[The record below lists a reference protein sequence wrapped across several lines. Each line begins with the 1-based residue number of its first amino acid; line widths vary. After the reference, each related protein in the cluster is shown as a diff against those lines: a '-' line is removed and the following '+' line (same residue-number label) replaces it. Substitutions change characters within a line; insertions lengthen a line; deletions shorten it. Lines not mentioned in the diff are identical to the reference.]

1 MTEVIHITVDAD
13 GIATLLFD
21 RRDSDMNTM
30 DTKFMDEL
38 EAAVERLASDESIK
52 GAIFTSGKP
61 VFAAGADLKQI
72 EASLDPEQQTPV
84 AERLERNASLSRLLR
99 RMETCGKPVACA
111 LNGTA
116 LGGGTEIALAC
127 HYRVAADDKRVQLG
141 LPEVQVGLL
150 PGGGGTQ
157 RVPRLIGIQ
166 ASMPVVMEGQS
177 LSVDKAL
184 KMGLIHKVVPA
195 GELLAEAKRWLRE
208 EGDPV
213 QPWDKKGFKVPGGA
227 GALSPGVAQMLVVS
241 NAMLQA
247 KTFHN
252 LPAPKAILSCLYEG
266 PQLPMDK
273 ALAVEAKYFTALQL
287 DPVSRNMIRTLF
299 INKGKA
305 DKLMHRPAGIDKTR
319 FSKIGVVGAGLMG
332 AGIAYHCAKLG
343 IETVLIDRDQAAAD
357 KGKAYSD
364 KRLARDLER
373 GRTTREQADAILA
386 RIHPTTDYAALADVP
401 LVVEAVFEDR
411 AVKAAVM
418 RQLEAVLPADAV
430 IASNT
435 SALPISELAEAGS
448 RPHNFIGMHF
458 FSPVE
463 RMPLVEIICGS
474 KTAPA
479 TLARALDLAQAMKK
493 TPIVVNDG
501 PGFFTSRFI
510 GAYINES
517 LAMVAEGVN
526 PALIENAAKMA
537 GIPVGPLTVSDEI
550 GLDVAYHSSQQR
562 KQDEGAAFK
571 PTPTFLLVEKL
582 AGELGRHGRKNG
594 KGFFVYAED
603 GSKQLW
609 DGLAELYPP
618 LAEQPDVDEVKTRM
632 LYAQLVDAAKA
643 MAEGVLIDPADGDV
657 GSILSVGFP
666 AYLGGPFSMMD
677 TLGIAAVV
685 AECERLAGRYGEQYA
700 PPQLLRDMAAAGES
714 FYGRQRMTPPAA
726 RATA

>member
-1 MTEVIHITVDAD
+1 MTEVIHVSVDAD

-21 RRDSDMNTM
+21 RRDSNMNVMDM
-30 DTKFMDEL
+30 KFMDEI
-38 EAAVERLASDESIK
+38 EAAIERLADDDAIT

-72 EASLDPEQQTPV
+72 EASLNPDQDTPV
-84 AERLERNASLSRLLR
+84 AERLARNASLSRVLR

-111 LNGTA
+111 INGTA

-127 HYRVAADDKRVQLG
+127 HYRVAADARGIQLG

-166 ASMPVVMEGQS
+166 AAMPVLMEGQA
-177 LSVDKAL
+177 LSAEKAL
-184 KMGLIHKVVPA
+184 KMGLIHRIVPA
-195 GELLAEAKRWLRE
+195 AELLAEAKRWLIE

-213 QPWDKKGFKVPGGA
+213 QPWDKKGYKLPGGA
-227 GALSPGVAQMLVVS
+227 GPSSPAVAQMLVVS

-273 ALAVEAKYFTALQL
+273 ALEVEAKYFTLLQL

-305 DKLMHRPAGIDKTR
+305 DKLMHRPEGIARTTFR
-319 FSKIGVVGAGLMG
+319 RIGVVGAGLMG
-332 AGIAYHCAKLG
+332 AGIAFHCARLG
-343 IETVLIDRDQAAAD
+343 IETVLIDRDRQAAD
-357 KGKAYSD
+357 KGKAYAA
-364 KRLARDLER
+364 KRLERDIAK
-373 GRTTREQADAILA
+373 GRMSRDEAETILA
-386 RIHPTTDYAALADVP
+386 RIHPTTDYAGLAEVE

-411 AVKAAVM
+411 ALKADIT
-418 RQLEAVLPADAV
+418 RRLEAVLPAHAV

-435 SALPISELAEAGS
+435 SALPISELAEAGA
-448 RPHNFIGMHF
+448 RPQNFIGMHF

-463 RMPLVEIICGS
+463 RMPLVEIILGRRTS
-474 KTAPA
+474 PE

-517 LAMVAEGVN
+517 LAMVTEGVN

-550 GLDVAYHSSQQR
+550 GLDTAWHASQQR
-562 KQDEGAAFK
+562 KRDEGEAFV
-571 PTPTFLLVEKL
+571 PTPTFRLVEKL

-603 GSKQLW
+603 GSKKLW
-609 DGLAELYPP
+609 PGLAELFPP
-618 LAEQPDVDEVKTRM
+618 LAEQPTADEVRTRM
-632 LYAQLVDAAKA
+632 LYAQLVDAARA
-643 MAEGVLIDPADGDV
+643 MADGVLLDPADGDV
-657 GSILSVGFP
+657 GSILGVGFP

-677 TLGIAAVV
+677 TIGIAEVV
-685 AECERLAGRYGEQYA
+685 AECDRLAARHGAQFA
-700 PPQLLRDMAAAGES
+700 APQLLRDMAAEGLS
-714 FYGRQRMTPPAA
+714 FHGARRVTPPAA
-726 RATA
+726 AR

>member
-1 MTEVIHITVDAD
+1 MTEVIHISVDAD

-21 RRDSDMNTM
+21 RTDSNMNTM
-30 DTKFMDEL
+30 DMKFME
-38 EAAVERLASDESIK
+38 EIAAAIERLATDDSIK

-61 VFAAGADLKQI
+61 VFAAGADLKVM
-72 EASLDPEQQTPV
+72 EANLDKVDDTPV
-84 AERLERNASLSRLLR
+84 AERLKMNASLSKLLR

-111 LNGTA
+111 INGTA

-127 HYRVAADDKRVQLG
+127 HYRVVSDARGIQLG

-157 RVPRLIGIQ
+157 RVSRLVGIQ
-166 ASMPVVMEGQS
+166 AAMPVVMEGQA
-177 LSVDKAL
+177 LSAEKAL
-184 KMGLIHKVVPA
+184 KMGLVHKVVPA
-195 GELLAEAKRWLRE
+195 DQLLAEAKRWLVE

-213 QPWDKKGFKVPGGA
+213 QPWDKKGFRIPGGA
-227 GALSPGVAQMLVVS
+227 GPSSPAVAQMLVVS

-273 ALAVEAKYFTALQL
+273 ALDVEAKYFTLLQL

-305 DKLMHRPAGIDKTR
+305 DKLMHRPEGVPKTTFR
-319 FSKIGVVGAGLMG
+319 KIGVVGAGLMG

-357 KGKAYSD
+357 KGKAYSA
-364 KRLARDLER
+364 KRLEKDIAK
-373 GRTTREQADAILA
+373 GRMTQDKADAILA
-386 RIHPTTDYAALADVP
+386 RIHPTTDYAGLADVE

-411 AVKAAVM
+411 GIKAEIT
-418 RQLEAVLPADAV
+418 RKLDAVLPAHAV

-435 SALPISELAEAGS
+435 SALPISELAEAGAH
-448 RPHNFIGMHF
+448 PENFIGMHF

-463 RMPLVEIICGS
+463 RMPLVEIIRGR
-474 KTAPA
+474 KTSPE
-479 TLARALDLAQAMKK
+479 TLARALDLVQAMKK

-517 LAMVAEGVN
+517 LAMVTEGVN

-550 GLDVAYHSSQQR
+550 GLDTAYHASQQR
-562 KQDEGAAFK
+562 KKDEGAAFK
-571 PTPTFLLVEKL
+571 PTPTFRLVEKL
-582 AGELGRHGRKNG
+582 VGELGRHGRKNG
-594 KGFFVYAED
+594 KGFFEYAAD
-603 GSKQLW
+603 GSKKLW
-609 DGLAELYPP
+609 PGLAELFPP
-618 LAEQPDVDEVKTRM
+618 LAEQPSVDEVKARM

-657 GSILSVGFP
+657 GSILGVGFP

-677 TLGIAAVV
+677 TIGIDKVV
-685 AECERLAGRYGEQYA
+685 AECDRLATRYGAQYA
-700 PPQLLRDMAAAGES
+700 APQLLRDMAAEGRT
-714 FYGRQRMTPPAA
+714 FYGARRVTPPAA
-726 RATA
+726 VR

>member
-1 MTEVIHITVDAD
+1 MTEVIHISVDAD
-13 GIATLLFD
+13 GIATLRFD
-21 RRDSDMNTM
+21 RTDSNMNTM
-30 DTKFMDEL
+30 DMKFMDEI
-38 EAAVERLASDESIK
+38 AAAIERLATDDTIK

-61 VFAAGADLKQI
+61 VFAAGADLKVM
-72 EASLDPEQQTPV
+72 EANLDKVDDTPV
-84 AERLERNASLSRLLR
+84 AERLKMNASLSKLLR

-111 LNGTA
+111 INGTA

-127 HYRVAADDKRVQLG
+127 HYRVVSDARGIQLG

-157 RVPRLIGIQ
+157 RVSRLVGIQ
-166 ASMPVVMEGQS
+166 AAMPVVMEGQA
-177 LSVDKAL
+177 LSAEKAL
-184 KMGLIHKVVPA
+184 KMGLVHKVVPA
-195 GELLAEAKRWLRE
+195 DQLLAEAKRWLVE

-213 QPWDKKGFKVPGGA
+213 QPWDKKGFKIPGGA
-227 GALSPGVAQMLVVS
+227 GPSSPAVAQMLVVS

-273 ALAVEAKYFTALQL
+273 ALDVEAKYFTLLQL

-305 DKLMHRPAGIDKTR
+305 DKLMHRPEGVPKTTFR
-319 FSKIGVVGAGLMG
+319 KIGVVGAGLMG

-357 KGKAYSD
+357 KGKAYSA
-364 KRLARDLER
+364 KRLEKDIAK
-373 GRTTREQADAILA
+373 GRMTQDKADAILA
-386 RIHPTTDYAALADVP
+386 RIHPTTDYAGLADVE

-411 AVKAAVM
+411 GIKAEIT
-418 RQLEAVLPADAV
+418 RKLDAVLPAHAV

-435 SALPISELAEAGS
+435 SALPISELAEAGAH
-448 RPHNFIGMHF
+448 PENFIGMHF

-463 RMPLVEIICGS
+463 RMPLVEIIRGR
-474 KTAPA
+474 KTSPE
-479 TLARALDLAQAMKK
+479 TLARALDLVQAMKK

-517 LAMVAEGVN
+517 LAMVTEGVN

-550 GLDVAYHSSQQR
+550 GLDTAYHASQQR
-562 KQDEGAAFK
+562 KKDEGDAFK
-571 PTPTFLLVEKL
+571 PTPTFRLVEKL
-582 AGELGRHGRKNG
+582 VGELGRHGRKNG
-594 KGFFVYAED
+594 KGFFEYAAD
-603 GSKQLW
+603 GSKKLW
-609 DGLAELYPP
+609 PGLAELFPP
-618 LAEQPDVDEVKTRM
+618 LAEQPTVDEVKARM

-657 GSILSVGFP
+657 GSILGVGFP

-677 TLGIAAVV
+677 TIGIDKVV
-685 AECERLAGRYGEQYA
+685 AECDRLAARYGAQYA
-700 PPQLLRDMAAAGES
+700 APQLLRDMAAEGRT
-714 FYGRQRMTPPAA
+714 FYGARRVTPPAA
-726 RATA
+726 VR

>member
-1 MTEVIHITVDAD
+1 MTEVIHISVDAD

-21 RRDSDMNTM
+21 RTDSNMNTM
-30 DTKFMDEL
+30 DMKFMDEI
-38 EAAVERLASDESIK
+38 AAAIERLATDDAIK

-61 VFAAGADLKQI
+61 VFAAGADLKEM
-72 EASLDPEQQTPV
+72 EANLDKAADIAV
-84 AERLERNASLSRLLR
+84 AERLKMTASLSKRLR

-111 LNGTA
+111 INGTA

-127 HYRVAADDKRVQLG
+127 HYRVVSDARGIQLG

-157 RVPRLIGIQ
+157 RVSRLIGIQ
-166 ASMPVVMEGQS
+166 AAMPVVMEGQA
-177 LSVDKAL
+177 LSAEKAL
-184 KMGLIHKVVPA
+184 KMGLVHKVVPA
-195 GELLAEAKRWLRE
+195 GELLAEAKRWLVE
-208 EGDPV
+208 QGDPV

-227 GALSPGVAQMLVVS
+227 GPSAPAVAQMLVVS

-247 KTFHN
+247 RTFHN

-273 ALAVEAKYFTALQL
+273 ALEVEAKYFTLLQL

-305 DKLMHRPAGIDKTR
+305 DKLMHRPEGVPKTTFR
-319 FSKIGVVGAGLMG
+319 KIGVVGAGLMG

-357 KGKAYSD
+357 KGKAYSS
-364 KRLARDLER
+364 KRLEKDIAK
-373 GRTTREQADAILA
+373 GRMTQDKADAILA
-386 RIHPTTDYAALADVP
+386 RIHPTTEYAGLADVE

-411 AVKAAVM
+411 GLKAEIT
-418 RQLEAVLPADAV
+418 RKLDAVLPPHAV

-435 SALPISELAEAGS
+435 SGLPISELAEAGAH
-448 RPHNFIGMHF
+448 PENFIGMHF

-463 RMPLVEIICGS
+463 RMPLVEVIRGR
-474 KTAPA
+474 KTSPA
-479 TLARALDLAQAMKK
+479 TLARALDLVQAMKK

-517 LAMVAEGVN
+517 LAMVTEGVN

-550 GLDVAYHSSQQR
+550 GLDTAYHASQQR
-562 KQDEGAAFK
+562 KKDEGEAFK
-571 PTPTFLLVEKL
+571 PTPTFKLVEKL
-582 AGELGRHGRKNG
+582 VGELGRHGRKNG
-594 KGFFVYAED
+594 KGFFEYAAD
-603 GSKQLW
+603 GSKKLW
-609 DGLAELYPP
+609 SGLAELFPP
-618 LAEQPDVDEVKTRM
+618 LAEQPSVEEVKARM

-643 MAEGVLIDPADGDV
+643 MAEGVVIDPADGDV
-657 GSILSVGFP
+657 GSILGVGFP

-677 TLGIAAVV
+677 TIGLDKVV
-685 AECERLAGRYGEQYA
+685 AECDRLAARYGEQYA
-700 PPQLLRDMAAAGES
+700 APQLLRDMAARGQR
-714 FYGRQRMTPPAA
+714 FYGANRVTPPAA
-726 RATA
+726 LR

>member
-1 MTEVIHITVDAD
+1 MTEVIHISVDAD
-13 GIATLLFD
+13 GIATLRFD
-21 RRDSDMNTM
+21 RTDSNMNTM
-30 DTKFMDEL
+30 DMKFMDEI
-38 EAAVERLASDESIK
+38 AAAIERLATDDSIK

-61 VFAAGADLKQI
+61 VFAAGADLKVM
-72 EASLDPEQQTPV
+72 EANLDKVDDTPV
-84 AERLERNASLSRLLR
+84 AERLRMNASLSKLLR

-111 LNGTA
+111 INGTA

-127 HYRVAADDKRVQLG
+127 HYRVVSDAKGIQLG

-157 RVPRLIGIQ
+157 RVSRLVGIQ
-166 ASMPVVMEGQS
+166 AAMPVVMEGQA
-177 LSVDKAL
+177 LSAEKAL
-184 KMGLIHKVVPA
+184 KMGLVHKVVPA
-195 GELLAEAKRWLRE
+195 DQLLAEAKRWLVE

-213 QPWDKKGFKVPGGA
+213 QPWDKKGFRIPGGA
-227 GALSPGVAQMLVVS
+227 GPSSPAVAQMLVVS

-247 KTFHN
+247 RTFHN

-273 ALAVEAKYFTALQL
+273 ALDVEAKYFTLLQL

-299 INKGKA
+299 LNKGKA
-305 DKLMHRPAGIDKTR
+305 DKLMHRPEGVPKTTFR
-319 FSKIGVVGAGLMG
+319 KIGVVGAGLMG

-357 KGKAYSD
+357 KGKAYSA
-364 KRLARDLER
+364 KRLEKDIAK
-373 GRTTREQADAILA
+373 GRMTQDKADAILA
-386 RIHPTTDYAALADVP
+386 RIHPTTDYAGLADVE

-411 AVKAAVM
+411 GIKAEIT
-418 RQLEAVLPADAV
+418 RKLDAVLPAHAV

-435 SALPISELAEAGS
+435 SALPISELAEAGAH
-448 RPHNFIGMHF
+448 PENFIGMHF

-463 RMPLVEIICGS
+463 RMPLVEIIRGR
-474 KTAPA
+474 KTSPE
-479 TLARALDLAQAMKK
+479 TLARALDLVQAMKK

-517 LAMVAEGVN
+517 LAMVTEGVN

-550 GLDVAYHSSQQR
+550 GLDTAYHASQQR
-562 KQDEGAAFK
+562 KKDEGDAFK
-571 PTPTFLLVEKL
+571 PTPTFRLVEKL
-582 AGELGRHGRKNG
+582 VGELGRHGRKNG
-594 KGFFVYAED
+594 KGFFEYAAD
-603 GSKQLW
+603 GSKKLW
-609 DGLAELYPP
+609 PGLAELFPP
-618 LAEQPDVDEVKTRM
+618 LAEQPTVDEVKARM

-657 GSILSVGFP
+657 GSILGVGFP

-677 TLGIAAVV
+677 TIGIDKVV
-685 AECERLAGRYGEQYA
+685 AECDRLAARYGAQYA
-700 PPQLLRDMAAAGES
+700 APQLLRDMAAEGRT
-714 FYGRQRMTPPAA
+714 FYGARRVTPPAA
-726 RATA
+726 VR

>member
-21 RRDSDMNTM
+21 RTDSAMNTM
-30 DTKFMDEL
+30 DMKFMAEI
-38 EAAVERLASDESIK
+38 EAAIERLATDDAIK
-52 GAIFTSGKP
+52 GAIFTSGKA
-61 VFAAGADLKQI
+61 VFAAGADLKEM
-72 EASLDPEQQTPV
+72 EASLDRADDVPL
-84 AERLERNASLSRLLR
+84 ARRLEMNASLSKLLR

-111 LNGTA
+111 INGTA

-127 HYRVAADDKRVQLG
+127 HYRVVSDARGIQLG

-166 ASMPVVMEGQS
+166 AAMPVVMEGQA
-177 LSVDKAL
+177 LSAEKAL
-184 KMGLIHKVVPA
+184 KMGLIHKIVPA
-195 GELLAEAKRWLRE
+195 AELLAEAKRWLVE
-208 EGDPV
+208 QGDPV
-213 QPWDKKGFKVPGGA
+213 QPWDKKGYKMPGGA
-227 GALSPGVAQMLVVS
+227 GPSSPAVAQMLVVS

-273 ALAVEAKYFTALQL
+273 ALAVEAKYFTLLQL

-305 DKLMHRPAGIDKTR
+305 DKLMHRPEGVPKTTFR
-319 FSKIGVVGAGLMG
+319 KIGVVGAGLMG
-332 AGIAYHCAKLG
+332 AGIAYHCARLG

-357 KGKAYSD
+357 KGKAYSV
-364 KRLARDLER
+364 KRLEKDIAK
-373 GRTTREQADAILA
+373 GRMTQEKADTILA
-386 RIHPTTDYAALADVP
+386 RIHPTTEYAGLADVE

-411 AVKAAVM
+411 GIKAEIT
-418 RQLEAVLPADAV
+418 RKLDAVLPAHAV

-435 SALPISELAEAGS
+435 SALPISELAEAGAH
-448 RPHNFIGMHF
+448 PENFIGMHF

-463 RMPLVEIICGS
+463 RMPLVEIIRGR
-474 KTAPA
+474 KTSPA
-479 TLARALDLAQAMKK
+479 TLARALDLVQAMKK

-517 LAMVAEGVN
+517 LAMVTEGVN

-550 GLDVAYHSSQQR
+550 GLDTAYHASQQR
-562 KQDEGAAFK
+562 KKDEGEAFK
-571 PTPTFLLVEKL
+571 PTPTFKLVEKL
-582 AGELGRHGRKNG
+582 VGELGRHGRKNG
-594 KGFFVYAED
+594 KGFFEYAAD
-603 GSKQLW
+603 GSKKLW
-609 DGLAELYPP
+609 SGLAELFPP
-618 LAEQPDVDEVKTRM
+618 LAKQPSVEEVKARM
-632 LYAQLVDAAKA
+632 LYVQLVDAAKA
-643 MAEGVLIDPADGDV
+643 MAEGVVIDPADGDV
-657 GSILSVGFP
+657 GSILGVGFP

-677 TLGIAAVV
+677 TIGLDKVV
-685 AECERLAGRYGEQYA
+685 AECDRLAARYGSQYA
-700 PPQLLRDMAAAGES
+700 APQLLRGMAAEGKT
-714 FYGRQRMTPPAA
+714 FYGANRVTPPAA
-726 RATA
+726 VR

>member
-1 MTEVIHITVDAD
+1 MSEVIHLAVDAD

-21 RRDSDMNTM
+21 RSDNNMNVM
-30 DTKFMDEL
+30 DMKFMDEM
-38 EAAVERLASDESIK
+38 ETAVERLATDPAIK
-52 GAIFTSGKP
+52 GALFTSGKP
-61 VFAAGADLKQI
+61 VFAAGADLKQM
-72 EASLDPEQQTPV
+72 EATLDQADELPL
-84 AERLERNASLSRLLR
+84 AERLARNASLSKLLR

-111 LNGTA
+111 INGTA

-127 HYRVAADDKRVQLG
+127 HYRVVSDAKGIQLG

-166 ASMPVVMEGQS
+166 AAMAVVLEGQA
-177 LSVDKAL
+177 LSAEKAL
-184 KMGLIHKVVPA
+184 KMGLIHKIVPA
-195 GELLAEAKRWLRE
+195 DQLLSEARRWLLE
-208 EGDPV
+208 DGDAV

-227 GALSPGVAQMLVVS
+227 GPSSPAVAQLLVVS

-273 ALAVEAKYFTALQL
+273 ALAVESKYFTQLQL

-305 DKLMHRPAGIDKTR
+305 DKLMHRPEGAPKTAFR
-319 FSKIGVVGAGLMG
+319 KIGVIGAGLMG
-332 AGIAYHCAKLG
+332 AGIAYHCARLG

-357 KGKAYSD
+357 KGKAYAS
-364 KRLARDLER
+364 KRLERDISK
-373 GRTTREQADAILA
+373 GRSTQDKADAILA
-386 RIHPTTDYAALADVP
+386 RIHPGTDYAALADVEV
-401 LVVEAVFEDR
+401 VVEAVFEDR
-411 AVKAAVM
+411 ALKAEIT
-418 RQLEAVLPADAV
+418 RKLDAVLAPHAV

-435 SALPISELAEAGS
+435 SALPISELAEAGAH
-448 RPHNFIGMHF
+448 PENFIGMHF

-463 RMPLVEIICGS
+463 RMPLVEIVRGR
-474 KTAPA
+474 KTSPA

-517 LAMVAEGVN
+517 LAMVTEGIN

-537 GIPVGPLTVSDEI
+537 GMPVGPLTVSDEI
-550 GLDVAYHSSQQR
+550 GLDTAYHASQQR
-562 KQDEGAAFK
+562 KKDEGEAFK

-594 KGFFVYAED
+594 KGFFDYAAD
-603 GSKQLW
+603 GSKKLW
-609 DGLAELYPP
+609 PGLAELFPP
-618 LAEQPDVDEVKTRM
+618 LDPQPSVDEIKARM

-657 GSILSVGFP
+657 GSILGVGFP

-677 TLGIAAVV
+677 TIGIGAVL
-685 AECERLAGRYGEQYA
+685 AECERLATCYGEHYA
-700 PPQLLRDMAAAGES
+700 APQLLRDMAAQGQT
-714 FYGRQRMTPPAA
+714 FYGANRVTPPAA
-726 RATA
+726 AR

>member
-1 MTEVIHITVDAD
+1 MTEVIHISVDAD
-13 GIATLLFD
+13 GIATLRFD
-21 RRDSDMNTM
+21 RTDSNMNTM
-30 DTKFMDEL
+30 DMKFMDEI
-38 EAAVERLASDESIK
+38 AAAIERLATDDSIK

-61 VFAAGADLKQI
+61 VFAAGADLKVM
-72 EASLDPEQQTPV
+72 EANLDKVDDTPV
-84 AERLERNASLSRLLR
+84 AERLKMNASLSKLLR

-111 LNGTA
+111 INGTA

-127 HYRVAADDKRVQLG
+127 HYRVVSDARGIQLG

-157 RVPRLIGIQ
+157 RVSRLVGIQ
-166 ASMPVVMEGQS
+166 AAMPVVMEGQA
-177 LSVDKAL
+177 LSAEKAL
-184 KMGLIHKVVPA
+184 KMGLVHKVVPA
-195 GELLAEAKRWLRE
+195 DQLLAEAKRWLVE

-213 QPWDKKGFKVPGGA
+213 QPWDKKGFKIPGGA
-227 GALSPGVAQMLVVS
+227 GPSSPAVAQMLVVS

-247 KTFHN
+247 RTFHN

-273 ALAVEAKYFTALQL
+273 ALDVEAKYFTLLQL

-305 DKLMHRPAGIDKTR
+305 DKLMHRPEGVPKTTFR
-319 FSKIGVVGAGLMG
+319 KIGVVGAGLMG

-357 KGKAYSD
+357 KGKAYSA
-364 KRLARDLER
+364 KRLEKDIAK
-373 GRTTREQADAILA
+373 GRMTQDKADAILA
-386 RIHPTTDYAALADVP
+386 RIHPTTDYAGLADVE

-411 AVKAAVM
+411 GIKAEIT
-418 RQLEAVLPADAV
+418 RKLDAVLPAHAV

-435 SALPISELAEAGS
+435 SALPISELAEAGAH
-448 RPHNFIGMHF
+448 PENFIGMHF

-463 RMPLVEIICGS
+463 RMPLVEIIRGR
-474 KTAPA
+474 KTSPE
-479 TLARALDLAQAMKK
+479 TLARALDLVQAMKK

-517 LAMVAEGVN
+517 LAMVTEGVN

-550 GLDVAYHSSQQR
+550 GLDTAYHASQQR
-562 KQDEGAAFK
+562 KKDEGDAFK
-571 PTPTFLLVEKL
+571 PTPTFRLVEKL
-582 AGELGRHGRKNG
+582 VGELGRHGRKNG
-594 KGFFVYAED
+594 KGFFEYAAD
-603 GSKQLW
+603 GSKKLW
-609 DGLAELYPP
+609 PGLAELFPP
-618 LAEQPDVDEVKTRM
+618 LAEQPSVDEVKARM

-657 GSILSVGFP
+657 GSILGVGFP

-677 TLGIAAVV
+677 TIGIDKVV
-685 AECERLAGRYGEQYA
+685 AECDRLAARYGAQYA
-700 PPQLLRDMAAAGES
+700 APQLLRDMAAEGRT
-714 FYGRQRMTPPAA
+714 FYGARRVTPPAA
-726 RATA
+726 VR

>member
-1 MTEVIHITVDAD
+1 MTEVIHISVDAD

-21 RRDSDMNTM
+21 RTDSNMNTM
-30 DTKFMDEL
+30 DMKFMDEI
-38 EAAVERLASDESIK
+38 AAAIERLATDDSIK

-61 VFAAGADLKQI
+61 VFAAGADLKVM
-72 EASLDPEQQTPV
+72 EASLDKVDDTPV
-84 AERLERNASLSRLLR
+84 AERLRMNASLSKLLR

-111 LNGTA
+111 INGTA

-127 HYRVAADDKRVQLG
+127 HYRVVSDARGIQLG

-157 RVPRLIGIQ
+157 RVSRLVGIQ
-166 ASMPVVMEGQS
+166 AAMPVVMEGQA
-177 LSVDKAL
+177 LSAEKAL
-184 KMGLIHKVVPA
+184 KMGLVHKVVPA
-195 GELLAEAKRWLRE
+195 DQLLAEAKRWLVE

-213 QPWDKKGFKVPGGA
+213 QPWDKKGFRIPGGA
-227 GALSPGVAQMLVVS
+227 GPSSPAVAQMLVVS

-247 KTFHN
+247 RTFHN

-273 ALAVEAKYFTALQL
+273 ALDVEAKYFTLLQL

-305 DKLMHRPAGIDKTR
+305 DKLMHRPEGVPKTTFR
-319 FSKIGVVGAGLMG
+319 KIGVVGAGLMG

-357 KGKAYSD
+357 KGKAYSA
-364 KRLARDLER
+364 KRLEKDIAK
-373 GRTTREQADAILA
+373 GRMTQDKADAILA
-386 RIHPTTDYAALADVP
+386 RIHPTTDYAGLADVE

-411 AVKAAVM
+411 GIKAEIT
-418 RQLEAVLPADAV
+418 RKLDAVLPAHAV
-430 IASNT
+430 ISSNT
-435 SALPISELAEAGS
+435 SALPISELAEAGAH
-448 RPHNFIGMHF
+448 PENFIGMHF

-463 RMPLVEIICGS
+463 RMPLVEIIRGR
-474 KTAPA
+474 KTSPE
-479 TLARALDLAQAMKK
+479 TLARALDLVQAMKK

-517 LAMVAEGVN
+517 LAMVTEGVN

-550 GLDVAYHSSQQR
+550 GLDTAWHASQQR
-562 KQDEGAAFK
+562 KKDEGDAFK
-571 PTPTFLLVEKL
+571 PTPTFRLVEKL
-582 AGELGRHGRKNG
+582 VGELGHHGRKNG
-594 KGFFVYAED
+594 KGFFEYAAD
-603 GSKQLW
+603 GSKKLW
-609 DGLAELYPP
+609 PGLAELFPP
-618 LAEQPDVDEVKTRM
+618 LAEQPTVDEVKARM

-643 MAEGVLIDPADGDV
+643 MAEGVLIDPADGDI
-657 GSILSVGFP
+657 GSILGVGFP

-677 TLGIAAVV
+677 TIGIDKVV
-685 AECERLAGRYGEQYA
+685 AECDRLAARYGAQYA
-700 PPQLLRDMAAAGES
+700 APQLLRDMAAEGRT
-714 FYGRQRMTPPAA
+714 FYGARRITPPAA
-726 RATA
+726 VR

>member
-1 MTEVIHITVDAD
+1 MTEVIHISVDAD

-21 RRDSDMNTM
+21 RTDSNMNTM
-30 DTKFMDEL
+30 DMKFMDEI
-38 EAAVERLASDESIK
+38 AAAIERLATDDSIK

-61 VFAAGADLKQI
+61 VFAAGADLKVM
-72 EASLDPEQQTPV
+72 EANLDKVDDTPV
-84 AERLERNASLSRLLR
+84 AERLKMNASLSKLLR

-111 LNGTA
+111 INGTA

-127 HYRVAADDKRVQLG
+127 HYRVVSDARGIQLG

-157 RVPRLIGIQ
+157 RVSRLVGIQ
-166 ASMPVVMEGQS
+166 AAMPVVMEGQA
-177 LSVDKAL
+177 LSAEKAL
-184 KMGLIHKVVPA
+184 KLGLVHKIVPA
-195 GELLAEAKRWLRE
+195 DQLLAEARRWLVE

-213 QPWDKKGFKVPGGA
+213 QPWDKKGYKIPGGA
-227 GALSPGVAQMLVVS
+227 GPSSPAVAQMLVVS

-273 ALAVEAKYFTALQL
+273 ALDVEAKYFTLLQL

-305 DKLMHRPAGIDKTR
+305 DKPMHRPEGVPKTTFR
-319 FSKIGVVGAGLMG
+319 KIGVVGAGLMG

-357 KGKAYSD
+357 KGKAYSA
-364 KRLARDLER
+364 KRLEKDIAK
-373 GRTTREQADAILA
+373 GRMTQDKADAILA
-386 RIHPTTDYAALADVP
+386 RIHPTTDYAGLADVE

-411 AVKAAVM
+411 GIKAEIT
-418 RQLEAVLPADAV
+418 RKLDAVLPAHAV

-435 SALPISELAEAGS
+435 SALPISELAEAGAH
-448 RPHNFIGMHF
+448 PENFIGMHF

-463 RMPLVEIICGS
+463 RMPLVEIIRGR
-474 KTAPA
+474 KTSPE
-479 TLARALDLAQAMKK
+479 TLARALDLVQAMKK

-517 LAMVAEGVN
+517 LAMVTEGVN

-550 GLDVAYHSSQQR
+550 GLDTAYHASQQR
-562 KQDEGAAFK
+562 KKDEGDAFK
-571 PTPTFLLVEKL
+571 PTPTFRLVEKL
-582 AGELGRHGRKNG
+582 VGELGRHGRKNG
-594 KGFFVYAED
+594 KGFFAYAAD
-603 GSKQLW
+603 GSKKLW
-609 DGLAELYPP
+609 PGLAELFPP
-618 LAEQPDVDEVKTRM
+618 LAEQPSVDEVKARM

-657 GSILSVGFP
+657 GSILGVGFP

-677 TLGIAAVV
+677 TIGIDKVV
-685 AECERLAGRYGEQYA
+685 AECDRLAARYGAQYA
-700 PPQLLRDMAAAGES
+700 APQLLRDMAAEGRT
-714 FYGRQRMTPPAA
+714 FYGARRVTPPAA
-726 RATA
+726 VR

>member
-1 MTEVIHITVDAD
+1 MTEVIHISVDAD
-13 GIATLLFD
+13 GIATLRFD
-21 RRDSDMNTM
+21 RTDSNMNTM
-30 DTKFMDEL
+30 DMKFMDEI
-38 EAAVERLASDESIK
+38 AAAIERLATDDSIK

-61 VFAAGADLKQI
+61 VFAAGADLKVM
-72 EASLDPEQQTPV
+72 EANLDKVDDTPV
-84 AERLERNASLSRLLR
+84 AERLKMNASLSKLLR

-111 LNGTA
+111 INGTA

-127 HYRVAADDKRVQLG
+127 HYRVVSDARGIQLG

-157 RVPRLIGIQ
+157 RVSRLVGIQ
-166 ASMPVVMEGQS
+166 AAMPVVMEGQA
-177 LSVDKAL
+177 LSAEKAL
-184 KMGLIHKVVPA
+184 KMGLVHKVVPA
-195 GELLAEAKRWLRE
+195 DQLLAEAKRWLVE

-213 QPWDKKGFKVPGGA
+213 QPWDKKGFKIPGGA
-227 GALSPGVAQMLVVS
+227 GPSSPAVAQMLVVS

-273 ALAVEAKYFTALQL
+273 ALDVEAKYFTLLQL

-305 DKLMHRPAGIDKTR
+305 DKLMHRPEGVPKTTFR
-319 FSKIGVVGAGLMG
+319 KIGVVGAGLMG

-357 KGKAYSD
+357 KGKAYSA
-364 KRLARDLER
+364 KRLEKDIAK
-373 GRTTREQADAILA
+373 GRMTQDKADAILA
-386 RIHPTTDYAALADVP
+386 RIHPTTDYAGLADVE

-411 AVKAAVM
+411 GIKAEIT
-418 RQLEAVLPADAV
+418 RKLDAVLPAHAV

-435 SALPISELAEAGS
+435 SALPISELAEAGAH
-448 RPHNFIGMHF
+448 PENFIGMHF

-463 RMPLVEIICGS
+463 RMPLVEIIRGR
-474 KTAPA
+474 KTSPE
-479 TLARALDLAQAMKK
+479 TLARALDLVQAMKK

-517 LAMVAEGVN
+517 LAMVTEGVN

-550 GLDVAYHSSQQR
+550 GLDTAYHASQQR
-562 KQDEGAAFK
+562 KKDEGDAFK
-571 PTPTFLLVEKL
+571 PTPTFRLVEKL
-582 AGELGRHGRKNG
+582 VGELGRHGRKNG
-594 KGFFVYAED
+594 KGFFAYAAD
-603 GSKQLW
+603 GSKKLW
-609 DGLAELYPP
+609 PGLAELFPP
-618 LAEQPDVDEVKTRM
+618 LAEQPSVDEVKARM

-657 GSILSVGFP
+657 GSILGVGFP

-677 TLGIAAVV
+677 TIGIDKVV
-685 AECERLAGRYGEQYA
+685 AECDRLAARYGAQYA
-700 PPQLLRDMAAAGES
+700 APQLLRDMAAEGRT
-714 FYGRQRMTPPAA
+714 FYGARRVTPPAA
-726 RATA
+726 VR

>member
-21 RRDSDMNTM
+21 RTDSAMNTM
-30 DTKFMDEL
+30 DMKFMAEI
-38 EAAVERLASDESIK
+38 EAAIERLATDDAIK
-52 GAIFTSGKP
+52 GAIFTSGKA
-61 VFAAGADLKQI
+61 VFAAGADLKEM
-72 EASLDPEQQTPV
+72 EASLDRADAVPL
-84 AERLERNASLSRLLR
+84 ARRLEMNASLSKLLR

-111 LNGTA
+111 INGTA

-127 HYRVAADDKRVQLG
+127 HYRVVSDARGIQLG

-166 ASMPVVMEGQS
+166 AAMPVVMEGQA
-177 LSVDKAL
+177 LSAEKAL
-184 KMGLIHKVVPA
+184 KMGLIHKIVPA
-195 GELLAEAKRWLRE
+195 AELLAEAKRWLLE
-208 EGDPV
+208 QGDPV
-213 QPWDKKGFKVPGGA
+213 QPWDKKGYKMPGGA
-227 GALSPGVAQMLVVS
+227 GPSSPAVAQMLVVS

-273 ALAVEAKYFTALQL
+273 ALAVEAKYFTLLQL

-305 DKLMHRPAGIDKTR
+305 DKLMHRPEGVPKTTFR
-319 FSKIGVVGAGLMG
+319 KIGVVGAGLMG
-332 AGIAYHCAKLG
+332 AGIAYHCARLG

-357 KGKAYSD
+357 KGKAYSI
-364 KRLARDLER
+364 KRLEKDIAK
-373 GRTTREQADAILA
+373 GRMTQDKADAILA
-386 RIHPTTDYAALADVP
+386 RIHPTTEYAGLADVE

-411 AVKAAVM
+411 GIKAEIT
-418 RQLEAVLPADAV
+418 RKLDAVLPAHAV

-435 SALPISELAEAGS
+435 SALPISELAEAGAH
-448 RPHNFIGMHF
+448 PENFIGMHF

-463 RMPLVEIICGS
+463 RMPLVEIIRGR
-474 KTAPA
+474 KTSPA
-479 TLARALDLAQAMKK
+479 TLARALDLVQAMKK

-517 LAMVAEGVN
+517 LAMVTEGVN

-550 GLDVAYHSSQQR
+550 GLDTAYHASQQR
-562 KQDEGAAFK
+562 KKDEGGAFK
-571 PTPTFLLVEKL
+571 PTPTFKLVEKL
-582 AGELGRHGRKNG
+582 VGELGRHGRKNG
-594 KGFFVYAED
+594 KGFFEYAAD
-603 GSKQLW
+603 GSKTLW
-609 DGLAELYPP
+609 SGLAELFPP
-618 LAEQPDVDEVKTRM
+618 LAEQPSVEEVKARM

-643 MAEGVLIDPADGDV
+643 MAEGVVIDPADGDV
-657 GSILSVGFP
+657 GSILGVGFP

-677 TLGIAAVV
+677 TIGLDKVV
-685 AECERLAGRYGEQYA
+685 AECDRLAARYGEQYA
-700 PPQLLRDMAAAGES
+700 APQLLRGMAAEGKT
-714 FYGRQRMTPPAA
+714 FYGANRVTPPAA
-726 RATA
+726 VR

>member
-1 MTEVIHITVDAD
+1 MTEVIHISVDAE

-21 RRDSDMNTM
+21 RTDSAMNTM
-30 DTKFMDEL
+30 DMKFMDEM
-38 EAAVERLASDESIK
+38 EAAVERLATDPAIK

-61 VFAAGADLKQI
+61 VFAAGADLKQM
-72 EASLDPEQQTPV
+72 EAMLDQADELPL
-84 AERLERNASLSRLLR
+84 AERLSRNASLSKLLR

-111 LNGTA
+111 INGTA

-127 HYRVAADDKRVQLG
+127 HYRVVADSRGIQLG

-166 ASMPVVMEGQS
+166 ASMPVVMEGQA
-177 LSVDKAL
+177 LSAEKAL
-184 KMGLIHKVVPA
+184 KMGLIHKIVPA
-195 GELLAEAKRWLRE
+195 DQLLSEARRWLVE
-208 EGDPV
+208 DGDAV

-227 GALSPGVAQMLVVS
+227 GPSAPAVAQMLVVS

-273 ALAVEAKYFTALQL
+273 ALAVESKYFTQLQL

-305 DKLMHRPAGIDKTR
+305 DKLMHRPEGVPKTSFR
-319 FSKIGVVGAGLMG
+319 KIGVVGAGLMG
-332 AGIAYHCAKLG
+332 AGIAFHCAKLG

-357 KGKAYSD
+357 KGKAYSS
-364 KRLARDLER
+364 KRLERDISK
-373 GRTTREQADAILA
+373 GRSTQDKADAILA
-386 RIHPTTDYAALADVP
+386 RIHPTTDYAALADVE

-411 AVKAAVM
+411 ALKADIT
-418 RQLEAVLPADAV
+418 RRLDAVLPPHAV

-435 SALPISELAEAGS
+435 SGLPISELAEAGAH
-448 RPHNFIGMHF
+448 PENFIGMHF

-463 RMPLVEIICGS
+463 RMPLVEVVRGR
-474 KTAPA
+474 KTSPA
-479 TLARALDLAQAMKK
+479 ALARALDLVQAMKK

-517 LAMVAEGVN
+517 LAMVTEGVN

-550 GLDVAYHSSQQR
+550 GLDTAYHASQQR
-562 KQDEGAAFK
+562 KKDEGAAFS
-571 PTPTFLLVEKL
+571 PSPTFLLVEKL

-594 KGFFVYAED
+594 KGFFDYAAD
-603 GSKQLW
+603 GSKKLW
-609 DGLAELYPP
+609 PGLAAFFPP
-618 LAEQPDVDEVKTRM
+618 LTEQPTVDEVKARM

-643 MAEGVLIDPADGDV
+643 MADGVLIDPADGDV
-657 GSILSVGFP
+657 GSILGVGFP

-677 TLGIAAVV
+677 TIGIADVV
-685 AECERLAGRYGEQYA
+685 AECERLAARYGEQYA
-700 PPQLLRDMAAAGES
+700 APQLLRDMAAKAQT
-714 FYGRQRMTPPAA
+714 FYGANRVTPPAA
-726 RATA
+726 AR

>member
-1 MTEVIHITVDAD
+1 MTEVIHISVDAD

-21 RRDSDMNTM
+21 RTDSNMNTM
-30 DTKFMDEL
+30 DMKFMDEI
-38 EAAVERLASDESIK
+38 AAAIERLATDDSIK

-61 VFAAGADLKQI
+61 VFAAGADLKVM
-72 EASLDPEQQTPV
+72 EASLDKVDDTPV
-84 AERLERNASLSRLLR
+84 AERLRMNASLSKLLR

-111 LNGTA
+111 INGTA

-127 HYRVAADDKRVQLG
+127 HYRVVSDARGIQLG

-157 RVPRLIGIQ
+157 RVSRLVGIQ
-166 ASMPVVMEGQS
+166 AAMPVVMEGQA
-177 LSVDKAL
+177 LSAEKAL
-184 KMGLIHKVVPA
+184 KMGLVHKVVPA
-195 GELLAEAKRWLRE
+195 DQLLAEAKRWLVE

-213 QPWDKKGFKVPGGA
+213 QPWDKKGFRIPGGA
-227 GALSPGVAQMLVVS
+227 GPSSPAVAQMLVVS

-247 KTFHN
+247 RTFHN

-273 ALAVEAKYFTALQL
+273 ALDVEAKYFTLLQL

-305 DKLMHRPAGIDKTR
+305 DKLMHRPEGVPKTTFR
-319 FSKIGVVGAGLMG
+319 KIGVVGAGLMG

-357 KGKAYSD
+357 KGKAYSA
-364 KRLARDLER
+364 KRLEKDIAK
-373 GRTTREQADAILA
+373 GRMTQDKADAILA
-386 RIHPTTDYAALADVP
+386 RIHPTTDYAGLADVE

-411 AVKAAVM
+411 GIKAEIT
-418 RQLEAVLPADAV
+418 RKLDAVLPAHAV
-430 IASNT
+430 ISSNT
-435 SALPISELAEAGS
+435 SALPISELAEAGAH
-448 RPHNFIGMHF
+448 PENFIGMHF

-463 RMPLVEIICGS
+463 RMPLVEIIRGR
-474 KTAPA
+474 KTSPE
-479 TLARALDLAQAMKK
+479 TLARALDLVQAMKK

-517 LAMVAEGVN
+517 LAMVTEGVN

-550 GLDVAYHSSQQR
+550 GLDTAWHASQQR
-562 KQDEGAAFK
+562 KKDEGDAFK
-571 PTPTFLLVEKL
+571 PTPTFRLVEKL
-582 AGELGRHGRKNG
+582 VGELGRHGRKNG
-594 KGFFVYAED
+594 KGFFEYAAD
-603 GSKQLW
+603 GSKKLW
-609 DGLAELYPP
+609 PGLAELFPP
-618 LAEQPDVDEVKTRM
+618 LAEQPSVDEVKARM

-643 MAEGVLIDPADGDV
+643 MAEGVLIDPADGDI
-657 GSILSVGFP
+657 GSILGVGFP

-677 TLGIAAVV
+677 TIGIDKVV
-685 AECERLAGRYGEQYA
+685 AECDRLAARYGAQYA
-700 PPQLLRDMAAAGES
+700 APQLLRDMAAEGRT
-714 FYGRQRMTPPAA
+714 FYGARRVTPPAA
-726 RATA
+726 VR

>member
-1 MTEVIHITVDAD
+1 MTEVIHISVDAD

-21 RRDSDMNTM
+21 RTDSNMNTM
-30 DTKFMDEL
+30 DMKFMAEI
-38 EAAVERLASDESIK
+38 EAAIERLATDDAIK

-61 VFAAGADLKQI
+61 VFAAGADLKEM
-72 EASLDPEQQTPV
+72 EANLDKAEEIPV
-84 AERLERNASLSRLLR
+84 AERLKMNASLSKLLR

-111 LNGTA
+111 INGTA

-127 HYRVAADDKRVQLG
+127 HYRVVSDARGIQLG

-157 RVPRLIGIQ
+157 RVSRLIGIQ
-166 ASMPVVMEGQS
+166 AAMPVVMEGQA
-177 LSVDKAL
+177 LSAEKAL
-184 KMGLIHKVVPA
+184 KMGLIHKIVPA
-195 GELLAEAKRWLRE
+195 AELLAEAKRWLVE
-208 EGDPV
+208 QGDPV

-227 GALSPGVAQMLVVS
+227 GPSAPAVAQMLVVS

-247 KTFHN
+247 RTFHN

-273 ALAVEAKYFTALQL
+273 ALEVEAKYFTLLQL

-305 DKLMHRPAGIDKTR
+305 DKLMHRPEGVPKTTFR
-319 FSKIGVVGAGLMG
+319 KIGVVGAGLMG

-357 KGKAYSD
+357 KGKAYSS
-364 KRLARDLER
+364 KRLEKDIAK
-373 GRTTREQADAILA
+373 GRMTQDKADAILA
-386 RIHPTTDYAALADVP
+386 RIHPTTEYAGLADVE

-411 AVKAAVM
+411 GLKAEIT
-418 RQLEAVLPADAV
+418 RKLDAVLPPHAV

-435 SALPISELAEAGS
+435 SGLPISELAEAGAH
-448 RPHNFIGMHF
+448 PENFIGMHF

-463 RMPLVEIICGS
+463 RMPLVEVIRGR
-474 KTAPA
+474 KTSPA
-479 TLARALDLAQAMKK
+479 TLARALDLVQAMKK

-517 LAMVAEGVN
+517 LAMVTEGVN

-550 GLDVAYHSSQQR
+550 GLDTAYHASQQR
-562 KQDEGAAFK
+562 KKDEGEAFK
-571 PTPTFLLVEKL
+571 PTPTFKLVEKL
-582 AGELGRHGRKNG
+582 VGELGRHGRKNG
-594 KGFFVYAED
+594 KGFFEYAAD
-603 GSKQLW
+603 GTKKLW
-609 DGLAELYPP
+609 PSLAERFPP
-618 LAEQPDVDEVKTRM
+618 LAEQPGVDEVKARM

-643 MAEGVLIDPADGDV
+643 MAEGVVIDPADGDV
-657 GSILSVGFP
+657 GSILGVGFP

-677 TLGIAAVV
+677 TIGLDKVV
-685 AECERLAGRYGEQYA
+685 AECDRLAARYGEQYA
-700 PPQLLRDMAAAGES
+700 APQLLRDMAARGQR
-714 FYGRQRMTPPAA
+714 FYGANRVTPPAA
-726 RATA
+726 LR

>member
-1 MTEVIHITVDAD
+1 MTEVIHISVDAD
-13 GIATLLFD
+13 GIATLRFD
-21 RRDSDMNTM
+21 RTDSNMNTM
-30 DTKFMDEL
+30 DMKFMDEI
-38 EAAVERLASDESIK
+38 AAAIERLATDDSIK

-61 VFAAGADLKQI
+61 VFAAGADLKVM
-72 EASLDPEQQTPV
+72 EANLDKVDDTPV
-84 AERLERNASLSRLLR
+84 AERLKMNASLSKLLR

-111 LNGTA
+111 INGTA

-127 HYRVAADDKRVQLG
+127 HYRVVSDARGIQLG

-157 RVPRLIGIQ
+157 RVSRLVGIQ
-166 ASMPVVMEGQS
+166 AAMPVVMEGQA
-177 LSVDKAL
+177 LSAEKAL
-184 KMGLIHKVVPA
+184 KMGLVHKVVPA
-195 GELLAEAKRWLRE
+195 DQLLAEAKRWLVE

-213 QPWDKKGFKVPGGA
+213 QPWDKKGFKIPGGA
-227 GALSPGVAQMLVVS
+227 GPSSPAVAQMLVVS

-273 ALAVEAKYFTALQL
+273 ALDVEAKYFTLLQL

-305 DKLMHRPAGIDKTR
+305 DKLMHRPEGVPKTTFR
-319 FSKIGVVGAGLMG
+319 KIGVVGAGLMG

-357 KGKAYSD
+357 KGKAYSA
-364 KRLARDLER
+364 KRLEKDIAK
-373 GRTTREQADAILA
+373 GRMTQDKADAILA
-386 RIHPTTDYAALADVP
+386 RIHPTTDYAGLADVE

-411 AVKAAVM
+411 GIKAEIT
-418 RQLEAVLPADAV
+418 RKLDAVLPAHAV

-435 SALPISELAEAGS
+435 SALPISELAEAGAH
-448 RPHNFIGMHF
+448 PENFIGMHF

-463 RMPLVEIICGS
+463 RMPLVEIIRGR
-474 KTAPA
+474 KTSPE
-479 TLARALDLAQAMKK
+479 TLARALDLVQAMKK

-517 LAMVAEGVN
+517 LAMVTEGVN

-550 GLDVAYHSSQQR
+550 GLDTAYHASQQR
-562 KQDEGAAFK
+562 KKDEGDAFK
-571 PTPTFLLVEKL
+571 PTPTFRLVEKL
-582 AGELGRHGRKNG
+582 VGELGRHGRKNG
-594 KGFFVYAED
+594 KGFFAYAAD
-603 GSKQLW
+603 GSKKLW
-609 DGLAELYPP
+609 PGLAELFPP
-618 LAEQPDVDEVKTRM
+618 LAEQPTVDEVKARM

-657 GSILSVGFP
+657 GSILGVGFP

-677 TLGIAAVV
+677 TIGIDKVV
-685 AECERLAGRYGEQYA
+685 AECDRLAARYGAQYA
-700 PPQLLRDMAAAGES
+700 APQLLRDMAAEGRT
-714 FYGRQRMTPPAA
+714 FYGARRVTPPAA
-726 RATA
+726 VR

>member
-21 RRDSDMNTM
+21 RSDSNMNTM
-30 DTKFMDEL
+30 DRKFMDEI
-38 EAAVERLASDESIK
+38 AAAIERLATDDAIK

-61 VFAAGADLKQI
+61 VFAAGADLKEM
-72 EASLDPEQQTPV
+72 EASLDKADDLPV
-84 AERLERNASLSRLLR
+84 AERLEMNASLSKLLR

-111 LNGTA
+111 INGTA

-127 HYRVAADDKRVQLG
+127 HYRVVSDAKGIQLG

-157 RVPRLIGIQ
+157 RVSRLIGIQ
-166 ASMPVVMEGQS
+166 AAMPVVLEGQA
-177 LSVDKAL
+177 LSAEKAL
-184 KMGLIHKVVPA
+184 KMGLVHKIVPA
-195 GELLAEAKRWLRE
+195 GELLAEAKRWLIE

-227 GALSPGVAQMLVVS
+227 GPSSPAVAQMLVVS

-273 ALAVEAKYFTALQL
+273 ALDVEAKYFTLLQL

-305 DKLMHRPAGIDKTR
+305 DKLMHRPADVPKTTFR
-319 FSKIGVVGAGLMG
+319 KIGVVGAGLMG

-357 KGKAYSD
+357 KGKAYSAT
-364 KRLARDLER
+364 RLEKDIAR
-373 GRTTREQADAILA
+373 GRMTKDKADAILA
-386 RIHPTTDYAALADVP
+386 RIHPTTDYAGLADVE

-411 AVKAAVM
+411 AIKAEIT
-418 RQLEAVLPADAV
+418 RKLDAVLPAHAV

-435 SALPISELAEAGS
+435 SALPISELAEAGA
-448 RPHNFIGMHF
+448 RPENFIGMHF

-463 RMPLVEIICGS
+463 RMPLVEIIRGR
-474 KTAPA
+474 KTSPE

-517 LAMVAEGVN
+517 LAMVTEGVN

-550 GLDVAYHSSQQR
+550 GLDTAYHASQQR
-562 KQDEGAAFK
+562 KKDEGDAFK
-571 PTPTFLLVEKL
+571 PTPTFGLVEKL
-582 AGELGRHGRKNG
+582 VGELGRHGRKNG
-594 KGFFVYAED
+594 KGFFAYAED
-603 GSKQLW
+603 GSKKLW
-609 DGLAELYPP
+609 PGLAELFPP
-618 LAEQPDVDEVKTRM
+618 LAEQPTVDEVKARM

-657 GSILSVGFP
+657 GAILGVGFP

-677 TLGIAAVV
+677 TIGIDKVV
-685 AECERLAGRYGEQYA
+685 AECDRLAARYGAQYA
-700 PPQLLRDMAAAGES
+700 APQLLRDMAAEGRT
-714 FYGRQRMTPPAA
+714 FYGADRVTPPAA
-726 RATA
+726 VV

>member
-1 MTEVIHITVDAD
+1 MTEVIHISIDAD

-21 RRDSDMNTM
+21 RTDSAMNTM
-30 DTKFMDEL
+30 DTKFMGEI
-38 EAAVERLASDESIK
+38 EAAIERLATNDAIK

-61 VFAAGADLKQI
+61 VFAAGADLKEM
-72 EASLDPEQQTPV
+72 EASLDRAEDLPV
-84 AERLERNASLSRLLR
+84 AERLKLNASLSRLLR

-111 LNGTA
+111 INGTA

-127 HYRVAADDKRVQLG
+127 HYRVVSDAKGIQLG

-157 RVPRLIGIQ
+157 RVSRLVGIQ
-166 ASMPVVMEGQS
+166 AAMPVVMEGQA
-177 LSVDKAL
+177 LSAEKAL
-184 KMGLIHKVVPA
+184 KLGLVHKIVPA
-195 GELLAEAKRWLRE
+195 DQLLAEARRWLVE

-213 QPWDKKGFKVPGGA
+213 QPWDKKGYKIPGGA
-227 GALSPGVAQMLVVS
+227 GPSSPAVAQMLVVS

-273 ALAVEAKYFTALQL
+273 ALEIEAKYFTLLQL

-305 DKLMHRPAGIDKTR
+305 DKLMHRPEGVPKTTFR
-319 FSKIGVVGAGLMG
+319 KIGVVGAGLMG
-332 AGIAYHCAKLG
+332 AGIAHHCAKLG

-357 KGKAYSD
+357 KGKASSV
-364 KRLARDLER
+364 KRLEKDIAK
-373 GRTTREQADAILA
+373 GRMTQDKADAILA
-386 RIHPTTDYAALADVP
+386 RIHPTADYAALAEVE

-411 AVKAAVM
+411 GIKAEVT
-418 RQLEAVLPADAV
+418 RKLDAVLPPHAV

-435 SALPISELAEAGS
+435 SALPISELAEAGAH
-448 RPHNFIGMHF
+448 PENFIGMHF

-463 RMPLVEIICGS
+463 RMPLVEIIRGR
-474 KTAPA
+474 KTSPE
-479 TLARALDLAQAMKK
+479 TLARALDLVQAMKK

-510 GAYINES
+510 GAYVNES
-517 LAMVAEGVN
+517 LTMVTEGVN
-526 PALIENAAKMA
+526 PALIENAATMA

-550 GLDVAYHSSQQR
+550 GLDTAYHASQQR
-562 KQDEGAAFK
+562 KKDEGDAFQ
-571 PTPTFLLVEKL
+571 PTPTFRLVEKL
-582 AGELGRHGRKNG
+582 VGELGRHGRKNG
-594 KGFFVYAED
+594 KGFFDYAAD
-603 GSKQLW
+603 GSKKLW
-609 DGLAELYPP
+609 PGLAELFPP
-618 LAEQPDVDEVKTRM
+618 LAEQPTVDEVKARM

-643 MAEGVLIDPADGDV
+643 MAAGVLIDPADGDV
-657 GSILSVGFP
+657 GSILGVGFP

-677 TLGIAAVV
+677 TIGIDKVV
-685 AECERLAGRYGEQYA
+685 AECDRLAARYGAQYA
-700 PPQLLRDMAAAGES
+700 APQLLRDMAAEGRT
-714 FYGRQRMTPPAA
+714 FYGAHRITPPAA
-726 RATA
+726 VR

>member
-1 MTEVIHITVDAD
+1 MTEVIHISVDAD

-21 RRDSDMNTM
+21 RTDSNMNTM
-30 DTKFMDEL
+30 DMKFMDEI
-38 EAAVERLASDESIK
+38 AAAIERLATDDSIK

-61 VFAAGADLKQI
+61 VFAAGADLKVM
-72 EASLDPEQQTPV
+72 EANLDKVDDTPV
-84 AERLERNASLSRLLR
+84 AERLKMNASLSKLLR

-111 LNGTA
+111 INGTA

-127 HYRVAADDKRVQLG
+127 HYRVVSDARGIQLG

-157 RVPRLIGIQ
+157 RVSRLVGIQ
-166 ASMPVVMEGQS
+166 AAMPVVMEGQA
-177 LSVDKAL
+177 LSAEKAL
-184 KMGLIHKVVPA
+184 KMGLVHKVVPA
-195 GELLAEAKRWLRE
+195 DQLLAEAKRWLVE

-213 QPWDKKGFKVPGGA
+213 QPWDKKGFKIPGGA
-227 GALSPGVAQMLVVS
+227 GPSSPAVAQMLVVS

-273 ALAVEAKYFTALQL
+273 ALDVEAKYFTLLQL

-305 DKLMHRPAGIDKTR
+305 DKLMHRPEGVPKTTFR
-319 FSKIGVVGAGLMG
+319 KIGVVGAGLMG

-357 KGKAYSD
+357 KGKAYSA
-364 KRLARDLER
+364 KRLEKDIAK
-373 GRTTREQADAILA
+373 GRMTQDKADAILA
-386 RIHPTTDYAALADVP
+386 RIHPTTDYAGLADVE

-411 AVKAAVM
+411 GIKAEIT
-418 RQLEAVLPADAV
+418 RKLDAVLPAHAV

-435 SALPISELAEAGS
+435 SALPISELAEAGAH
-448 RPHNFIGMHF
+448 PENFIGMHF

-463 RMPLVEIICGS
+463 RMPLVEIIRGR
-474 KTAPA
+474 KTSPE

-517 LAMVAEGVN
+517 LAMVTEGVN

-550 GLDVAYHSSQQR
+550 GLDTAYHASQQR
-562 KQDEGAAFK
+562 KKDEGDAFK
-571 PTPTFLLVEKL
+571 PTPTFRLVEKL
-582 AGELGRHGRKNG
+582 VGELGRHGRKNG
-594 KGFFVYAED
+594 KGFFAYAAD
-603 GSKQLW
+603 GSKKLW
-609 DGLAELYPP
+609 PGLAELFPP
-618 LAEQPDVDEVKTRM
+618 LAEQPSVDEVKARM

-657 GSILSVGFP
+657 GSILGVGFP

-677 TLGIAAVV
+677 TIGIDKVV
-685 AECERLAGRYGEQYA
+685 AECDRLAARYGAQYA
-700 PPQLLRDMAAAGES
+700 APQLLRDMAAEGRT
-714 FYGRQRMTPPAA
+714 FYGARRVTPPAA
-726 RATA
+726 VR

>member
-1 MTEVIHITVDAD
+1 MTEVIHISVDAD

-21 RRDSDMNTM
+21 RTDSNMNTM
-30 DTKFMDEL
+30 DMKFMDEI
-38 EAAVERLASDESIK
+38 AAAIERLATDDSIK

-61 VFAAGADLKQI
+61 VFAAGADLKVM
-72 EASLDPEQQTPV
+72 EANLDKVDDTPV
-84 AERLERNASLSRLLR
+84 AERLKMNASLSKLLR

-111 LNGTA
+111 INGTA

-127 HYRVAADDKRVQLG
+127 HYRVVSDARGIQLG

-157 RVPRLIGIQ
+157 RVSRLVGIQ
-166 ASMPVVMEGQS
+166 AAMPVVMEGQA
-177 LSVDKAL
+177 LSAEKAL
-184 KMGLIHKVVPA
+184 KMGLVHKVVPA
-195 GELLAEAKRWLRE
+195 DQLLAEAKRWLVE

-213 QPWDKKGFKVPGGA
+213 QPWDKKGFKIPGGA
-227 GALSPGVAQMLVVS
+227 GPSSPAVAQMLVVS

-247 KTFHN
+247 MTFHN

-273 ALAVEAKYFTALQL
+273 ALDVEAKYFTLLQL

-305 DKLMHRPAGIDKTR
+305 DKLMHRPEGVPKTTFR
-319 FSKIGVVGAGLMG
+319 KIGVVGAGLMG

-357 KGKAYSD
+357 KGKAYSA
-364 KRLARDLER
+364 KRLEKDIAK
-373 GRTTREQADAILA
+373 GRMTQDKADAILA
-386 RIHPTTDYAALADVP
+386 RIHPTTDYAGLADVE

-411 AVKAAVM
+411 GIKAEIT
-418 RQLEAVLPADAV
+418 RKLDAVLPAHAV

-435 SALPISELAEAGS
+435 SALPIGELAEAGAH
-448 RPHNFIGMHF
+448 PENFIGMHF

-463 RMPLVEIICGS
+463 RMPLVEIIRGR
-474 KTAPA
+474 KTSPE
-479 TLARALDLAQAMKK
+479 TLARALDLVQAMKK

-517 LAMVAEGVN
+517 LAMVTEGVN

-550 GLDVAYHSSQQR
+550 GLDTAYHASQQR
-562 KQDEGAAFK
+562 KKDEGDAFK
-571 PTPTFLLVEKL
+571 PTPTFRLVEKL
-582 AGELGRHGRKNG
+582 VGELGRHGRKNG
-594 KGFFVYAED
+594 KGFFEYAAD
-603 GSKQLW
+603 GSKKLW
-609 DGLAELYPP
+609 PGLAELFPP
-618 LAEQPDVDEVKTRM
+618 LAEQPTVDEVKARM

-657 GSILSVGFP
+657 GSILGVGFP

-677 TLGIAAVV
+677 TIGIDKVV
-685 AECERLAGRYGEQYA
+685 AECDRLAARYGAQYA
-700 PPQLLRDMAAAGES
+700 APQLLRDMAAEGRT
-714 FYGRQRMTPPAA
+714 FYGARRVTPPAA
-726 RATA
+726 VR

>member
-1 MTEVIHITVDAD
+1 MTEVIHISVDAD
-13 GIATLLFD
+13 GIATLRFD
-21 RRDSDMNTM
+21 RTDSNMNTM
-30 DTKFMDEL
+30 DMKFMDEI
-38 EAAVERLASDESIK
+38 AAAIERLATDDSIK

-61 VFAAGADLKQI
+61 VFAAGADLKVM
-72 EASLDPEQQTPV
+72 EANLDKVDDTPV
-84 AERLERNASLSRLLR
+84 AERLKMNASLSKLLR

-111 LNGTA
+111 INGTA

-127 HYRVAADDKRVQLG
+127 HYRVVSDARGIQLG

-157 RVPRLIGIQ
+157 RVSRLVGIQ
-166 ASMPVVMEGQS
+166 AAMPVVMEGQA
-177 LSVDKAL
+177 LSAEKAL
-184 KMGLIHKVVPA
+184 KMGLVHKVVPA
-195 GELLAEAKRWLRE
+195 DQLLAEAKRWLVE

-213 QPWDKKGFKVPGGA
+213 QPWDKKGFKIPGGA
-227 GALSPGVAQMLVVS
+227 GPSSPAVAQMLVVS

-247 KTFHN
+247 RTFHN

-273 ALAVEAKYFTALQL
+273 ALDVEAKYFTLLQL

-305 DKLMHRPAGIDKTR
+305 DKLMHRPEGVPKTTFR
-319 FSKIGVVGAGLMG
+319 KIGVVGAGLMG

-357 KGKAYSD
+357 KGKAYSA
-364 KRLARDLER
+364 KRLEKDIAK
-373 GRTTREQADAILA
+373 GRMTQDKADAILA
-386 RIHPTTDYAALADVP
+386 RIHPTTDYAGLADVE

-411 AVKAAVM
+411 GIKAEIT
-418 RQLEAVLPADAV
+418 RKLDAVLPAHAV

-435 SALPISELAEAGS
+435 SALPISELAEAGAH
-448 RPHNFIGMHF
+448 PENFIGMHF

-463 RMPLVEIICGS
+463 RMPLVEIIRGR
-474 KTAPA
+474 KTSPE

-517 LAMVAEGVN
+517 LAMVTEGVN

-550 GLDVAYHSSQQR
+550 GLDTAYHASQQR
-562 KQDEGAAFK
+562 KKDEGDAFK
-571 PTPTFLLVEKL
+571 PTPTFRLVEKL
-582 AGELGRHGRKNG
+582 VGELGRHGRKNG
-594 KGFFVYAED
+594 KGFFAYAAD
-603 GSKQLW
+603 GSKKLW
-609 DGLAELYPP
+609 PGLAELFPP
-618 LAEQPDVDEVKTRM
+618 LAEQPSVDEVKARM

-657 GSILSVGFP
+657 GSILGVGFP

-677 TLGIAAVV
+677 TIGIDKVV
-685 AECERLAGRYGEQYA
+685 AECDRLAARYGAQYA
-700 PPQLLRDMAAAGES
+700 APQLLRDMAAEGRT
-714 FYGRQRMTPPAA
+714 FYGARRVTPPAA
-726 RATA
+726 VR

>member
-1 MTEVIHITVDAD
+1 MSEVIHVSVDAD

-21 RRDSDMNTM
+21 RTDSNMNVMDM
-30 DTKFMDEL
+30 KFMDEM
-38 EAAVERLASDESIK
+38 EVAVERLATDAAIK

-61 VFAAGADLKQI
+61 VFAAGADLKQM
-72 EASLDPEQQTPV
+72 EASLDQADELPL
-84 AERLERNASLSRLLR
+84 AERLARNASLSKLLR

-111 LNGTA
+111 INGTA

-127 HYRVAADDKRVQLG
+127 HYRVVSDSKGIQLG

-166 ASMPVVMEGQS
+166 ASMPVVMEGQA
-177 LSVDKAL
+177 LSAEKAL
-184 KMGLIHKVVPA
+184 KMGLIHKIVPA
-195 GELLAEAKRWLRE
+195 DQLLSEARRWLVE
-208 EGDPV
+208 DGDAV

-227 GALSPGVAQMLVVS
+227 SPSAPAVAQMLVVS

-273 ALAVEAKYFTALQL
+273 ALAVESKYFTQLQI

-305 DKLMHRPAGIDKTR
+305 DKLMHRPEGIPKTSFR
-319 FSKIGVVGAGLMG
+319 KIGVVGAGLMG
-332 AGIAYHCAKLG
+332 AGIAFHCAKLG

-357 KGKAYSD
+357 KGKAYSS
-364 KRLARDLER
+364 KRLERDISR
-373 GRTTREQADAILA
+373 GRSTQDKADAILA
-386 RIHPTTDYAALADVP
+386 RIHPTTDYAALADVE

-411 AVKAAVM
+411 ALKADIT
-418 RQLEAVLPADAV
+418 RKLDAVLAPHAV

-435 SALPISELAEAGS
+435 SALPISELAEAGAH
-448 RPHNFIGMHF
+448 PENFIGMHF

-463 RMPLVEIICGS
+463 RMPLVEVVRGR
-474 KTAPA
+474 KTSPA
-479 TLARALDLAQAMKK
+479 ALARALDLVQAMKK

-517 LAMVAEGVN
+517 LAMVTEGVN

-550 GLDVAYHSSQQR
+550 GLDTAYHASQQR
-562 KQDEGAAFK
+562 KKDEGAAFK
-571 PTPTFLLVEKL
+571 PSPTFLLVEKL

-594 KGFFVYAED
+594 KGFFDYAAD
-603 GSKQLW
+603 GSKKLW
-609 DGLAELYPP
+609 PGLAEFFPQLT
-618 LAEQPDVDEVKTRM
+618 EQPTVDEVKARM

-643 MAEGVLIDPADGDV
+643 MADGVLIDPADGDV
-657 GSILSVGFP
+657 GSILGVGFP

-677 TLGIAAVV
+677 TIGIAGVV
-685 AECERLAGRYGEQYA
+685 TECERLAARYGEQYA
-700 PPQLLRDMAAAGES
+700 APQLLRDMAAKAQT
-714 FYGRQRMTPPAA
+714 FYGASRVTPPAA
-726 RATA
+726 TH

>member
-1 MTEVIHITVDAD
+1 MTEVIHISVDAD
-13 GIATLLFD
+13 GIATLRFD
-21 RRDSDMNTM
+21 RTDSNMNTM
-30 DTKFMDEL
+30 DMKFMDEI
-38 EAAVERLASDESIK
+38 AAAIERLATDDSIK

-61 VFAAGADLKQI
+61 VFAAGADLKVM
-72 EASLDPEQQTPV
+72 EANLDKVDDTPV
-84 AERLERNASLSRLLR
+84 AERLKMNASLSKLLR

-111 LNGTA
+111 INGTA

-127 HYRVAADDKRVQLG
+127 HYRVVSDARGIQLG

-157 RVPRLIGIQ
+157 RVSRLVGIQ
-166 ASMPVVMEGQS
+166 AAMPVVMEGQA
-177 LSVDKAL
+177 LSAEKAL
-184 KMGLIHKVVPA
+184 KMGLVHKVVPA
-195 GELLAEAKRWLRE
+195 DQLLAEAKRWLVE

-213 QPWDKKGFKVPGGA
+213 QPWDKKGFRIPGGA
-227 GALSPGVAQMLVVS
+227 GPSSPAVAQMLVVS

-273 ALAVEAKYFTALQL
+273 ALDVEAKYFTLLQL

-305 DKLMHRPAGIDKTR
+305 DKLMHRPEGVPKTTFR
-319 FSKIGVVGAGLMG
+319 KIGVVGAGLMG

-357 KGKAYSD
+357 KGKAYSA
-364 KRLARDLER
+364 KRLEKDIAK
-373 GRTTREQADAILA
+373 GRMTQDKADAILA
-386 RIHPTTDYAALADVP
+386 RIHPTTDYAGLADVE

-411 AVKAAVM
+411 GIKAEIT
-418 RQLEAVLPADAV
+418 RKLDAVLPAHAV

-435 SALPISELAEAGS
+435 SALPISELAEAGAH
-448 RPHNFIGMHF
+448 PENFIGMHF

-463 RMPLVEIICGS
+463 RMPLVEIIRGR
-474 KTAPA
+474 KTSPE
-479 TLARALDLAQAMKK
+479 TLAHALDLVQAMKK

-517 LAMVAEGVN
+517 LAMVTEGVN

-550 GLDVAYHSSQQR
+550 GLDTAYHASQQR
-562 KQDEGAAFK
+562 KKDEGDAFK
-571 PTPTFLLVEKL
+571 PTPTFRLVEKL
-582 AGELGRHGRKNG
+582 VGELGRHGRKNG
-594 KGFFVYAED
+594 KGFFEYAAD
-603 GSKQLW
+603 GSKKLW
-609 DGLAELYPP
+609 PGLAELFPP
-618 LAEQPDVDEVKTRM
+618 LAEQPTVDEVKARM

-657 GSILSVGFP
+657 GSILGVGFP

-677 TLGIAAVV
+677 TIGIDKVV
-685 AECERLAGRYGEQYA
+685 AECDRLAARYGAQYA
-700 PPQLLRDMAAAGES
+700 APQLLRDMAAEGRT
-714 FYGRQRMTPPAA
+714 FYGARRVTPPAA
-726 RATA
+726 VR

>member
-1 MTEVIHITVDAD
+1 MTEVIHISVDAD

-21 RRDSDMNTM
+21 RTDSNMNTM
-30 DTKFMDEL
+30 DMKFMDEI
-38 EAAVERLASDESIK
+38 AAAIERLATDDSIK

-61 VFAAGADLKQI
+61 VFAAGADLKVM
-72 EASLDPEQQTPV
+72 EANLDKVDDTPV
-84 AERLERNASLSRLLR
+84 AERLRMNASLSKLLR

-111 LNGTA
+111 INGTA

-127 HYRVAADDKRVQLG
+127 HYRVVSDARGIQLG

-157 RVPRLIGIQ
+157 RVSRLVGIQ
-166 ASMPVVMEGQS
+166 AAMPVVMEGQA
-177 LSVDKAL
+177 LSAEKAL
-184 KMGLIHKVVPA
+184 KMGLVHKVVPA
-195 GELLAEAKRWLRE
+195 DQLLAEAKRWLVE

-213 QPWDKKGFKVPGGA
+213 QPWDKKGFRIPGGA
-227 GALSPGVAQMLVVS
+227 GPSSPAVAQMLVVS

-247 KTFHN
+247 RTFHN

-273 ALAVEAKYFTALQL
+273 ALDVEAKYFTLLQL

-305 DKLMHRPAGIDKTR
+305 DKLMHRPEGVPKTTFR
-319 FSKIGVVGAGLMG
+319 KIGVVGAGLMG

-357 KGKAYSD
+357 KGKAYSA
-364 KRLARDLER
+364 KRLEKDIAK
-373 GRTTREQADAILA
+373 GRMTQDKADAILA
-386 RIHPTTDYAALADVP
+386 HIHPTTDYAGLADVE

-411 AVKAAVM
+411 GIKAEIT
-418 RQLEAVLPADAV
+418 RKLDAVLPAHAV
-430 IASNT
+430 ISSNT
-435 SALPISELAEAGS
+435 SALPISELAEAGAH
-448 RPHNFIGMHF
+448 PENFIGMHF

-463 RMPLVEIICGS
+463 RMPLVEIIRGR
-474 KTAPA
+474 KTSPE
-479 TLARALDLAQAMKK
+479 TLARALDLVQAMKK

-517 LAMVAEGVN
+517 LAMVTEGVN

-550 GLDVAYHSSQQR
+550 GLDTAWHASQQR
-562 KQDEGAAFK
+562 KKDEGDAFK
-571 PTPTFLLVEKL
+571 PTPTFRLVEKL
-582 AGELGRHGRKNG
+582 VGELGHHGRKNG
-594 KGFFVYAED
+594 KGFFEYAAD
-603 GSKQLW
+603 GSKKLW
-609 DGLAELYPP
+609 PGLAELFPP
-618 LAEQPDVDEVKTRM
+618 LAEQPTVDEVKARM

-643 MAEGVLIDPADGDV
+643 MAEGVLIDPADGDI
-657 GSILSVGFP
+657 GSILGVGFP

-677 TLGIAAVV
+677 TIGIDKVV
-685 AECERLAGRYGEQYA
+685 AECDRLAARYGAQYA
-700 PPQLLRDMAAAGES
+700 APQLLRDMAAEGRT
-714 FYGRQRMTPPAA
+714 FYGARRVTPPAA
-726 RATA
+726 VR

>member
-1 MTEVIHITVDAD
+1 MSEVIHISVDAE

-21 RRDSDMNTM
+21 RSDSAMNTM
-30 DTKFMDEL
+30 DMKFMDEM
-38 EAAVERLASDESIK
+38 EAAVERLATDDAIK

-61 VFAAGADLKQI
+61 VFAAGADLKEM
-72 EASLDPEQQTPV
+72 EASLDKADDLPL
-84 AERLERNASLSRLLR
+84 AERLKLNASLSKLLR
-99 RMETCGKPVACA
+99 RMEICGKPVACA
-111 LNGTA
+111 INGTA

-127 HYRVAADDKRVQLG
+127 HYRVVSDAKGIQLG

-166 ASMPVVMEGQS
+166 AAMAVVLEGQA
-177 LSVDKAL
+177 LSAEKAL
-184 KMGLIHKVVPA
+184 KMGLIHKIVPA
-195 GELLAEAKRWLRE
+195 DQLLSEARRWLVE
-208 EGDPV
+208 EGDAV

-227 GALSPGVAQMLVVS
+227 GPSSPAVAQMLVVS

-273 ALAVEAKYFTALQL
+273 ALAVESKYFTQLQL

-305 DKLMHRPAGIDKTR
+305 DKLMHRPEGVPKTSFR
-319 FSKIGVVGAGLMG
+319 KIGVIGAGLMG
-332 AGIAYHCAKLG
+332 AGIAYHCARLG
-343 IETVLIDRDQAAAD
+343 IESVLIDRDQAAAD
-357 KGKAYSD
+357 KGKAYAS
-364 KRLARDLER
+364 KRLERDISK
-373 GRTTREQADAILA
+373 GRSTQDKVDAILA
-386 RIHPTTDYAALADVP
+386 RIHPGTDYAALADVE

-411 AVKAAVM
+411 ALKAEIT
-418 RQLEAVLPADAV
+418 RKLDTVLAPQAV

-435 SALPISELAEAGS
+435 SALPISELAEAGAH
-448 RPHNFIGMHF
+448 PENFIGMHF

-463 RMPLVEIICGS
+463 RMPLVEIVRGR
-474 KTAPA
+474 KTSPA
-479 TLARALDLAQAMKK
+479 ALARALDLAQAMKK

-517 LAMVAEGVN
+517 LAMVTEGIN

-537 GIPVGPLTVSDEI
+537 GMPVGPLTVSDEI
-550 GLDVAYHSSQQR
+550 GLDTAYHASQQR
-562 KQDEGAAFK
+562 KKDEGAAFT
-571 PTPTFLLVEKL
+571 PSPTFLLVEKL

-594 KGFFVYAED
+594 KGFFDYAAD
-603 GSKQLW
+603 GSKKLW
-609 DGLAELYPP
+609 PGLAELFPP
-618 LAEQPDVDEVKTRM
+618 LPEQPTVDEVKTRM

-643 MAEGVLIDPADGDV
+643 MTEGVLLDPADGDV
-657 GSILSVGFP
+657 GSILGVGFP

-677 TLGIAAVV
+677 TIGLDKVV
-685 AECERLAGRYGEQYA
+685 AECERLAARYGEHYA
-700 PPQLLRDMAAAGES
+700 APQLLRDMAAQGQT
-714 FYGRQRMTPPAA
+714 FYGANRVTPPAA
-726 RATA
+726 AR

>member
-1 MTEVIHITVDAD
+1 MTEVIHISVDAD

-21 RRDSDMNTM
+21 RTDSNMNTM
-30 DTKFMDEL
+30 DMKFMDEI
-38 EAAVERLASDESIK
+38 AAAIERLATDDSIK

-61 VFAAGADLKQI
+61 VFAAGADLKVM
-72 EASLDPEQQTPV
+72 EANLDKVDDTPV
-84 AERLERNASLSRLLR
+84 AERLKMNASLSKLLR

-111 LNGTA
+111 INGTA

-127 HYRVAADDKRVQLG
+127 HYRVVSDARGIQLG

-157 RVPRLIGIQ
+157 RVSRLVGIQ
-166 ASMPVVMEGQS
+166 AAMPVVMEGQA
-177 LSVDKAL
+177 LSAEKAL
-184 KMGLIHKVVPA
+184 KMGLVHKVVPA
-195 GELLAEAKRWLRE
+195 DQLLAEAKRWLVE

-213 QPWDKKGFKVPGGA
+213 QPWDKKGFKIPGGA
-227 GALSPGVAQMLVVS
+227 GPSSPAVAQMLVVS

-273 ALAVEAKYFTALQL
+273 ALDVEAKYFTLLQL

-305 DKLMHRPAGIDKTR
+305 DKLMHRPEGVPKTTFR
-319 FSKIGVVGAGLMG
+319 KIGVVGAGLMG

-357 KGKAYSD
+357 KGKAYSA
-364 KRLARDLER
+364 KRLEKDIAK
-373 GRTTREQADAILA
+373 GRMTQDKADAILA
-386 RIHPTTDYAALADVP
+386 RIHPTTDYAGLADVE

-411 AVKAAVM
+411 GIKAEIT
-418 RQLEAVLPADAV
+418 RKLDAVLPAHAV

-435 SALPISELAEAGS
+435 SALPISELAEAGAH
-448 RPHNFIGMHF
+448 PENFIGMHF

-463 RMPLVEIICGS
+463 RMPLVEIIRGR
-474 KTAPA
+474 KTSPE
-479 TLARALDLAQAMKK
+479 TLARALDLVQAMKK

-517 LAMVAEGVN
+517 LAMVTEGVN

-550 GLDVAYHSSQQR
+550 GLDTAYHASQQR
-562 KQDEGAAFK
+562 KKDEGDAFE
-571 PTPTFLLVEKL
+571 PTPTFRLVEKL
-582 AGELGRHGRKNG
+582 VGELGRHGRKND
-594 KGFFVYAED
+594 KGFFEYAAD
-603 GSKQLW
+603 GSKKLW
-609 DGLAELYPP
+609 PGLAELFPP
-618 LAEQPDVDEVKTRM
+618 LAEQPTVDEVKARM

-657 GSILSVGFP
+657 GSILGVGFP

-677 TLGIAAVV
+677 TIGIDKVV
-685 AECERLAGRYGEQYA
+685 AECDRLAARYGAQYA
-700 PPQLLRDMAAAGES
+700 APQLLRDMAAEGRT
-714 FYGRQRMTPPAA
+714 FYGARRVTPPAA
-726 RATA
+726 VR

>member
-1 MTEVIHITVDAD
+1 MTEVIHISVDAD

-21 RRDSDMNTM
+21 RTDSNMNTM
-30 DTKFMDEL
+30 DMKFMDEI
-38 EAAVERLASDESIK
+38 AAAIERLATDDSIK

-61 VFAAGADLKQI
+61 VFAAGADLKVM
-72 EASLDPEQQTPV
+72 EANLDKVDDTPV
-84 AERLERNASLSRLLR
+84 AERLRMNASLSKLLR

-111 LNGTA
+111 INGTA

-127 HYRVAADDKRVQLG
+127 HYRVVSDARGIQLG

-157 RVPRLIGIQ
+157 RVSRLVGIQ
-166 ASMPVVMEGQS
+166 AAMPVVMEGQA
-177 LSVDKAL
+177 LSAEKAL
-184 KMGLIHKVVPA
+184 KMGLVHKVVPA
-195 GELLAEAKRWLRE
+195 DQLLAEAKRWLVE

-213 QPWDKKGFKVPGGA
+213 QPWDKKGFRIPGGA
-227 GALSPGVAQMLVVS
+227 GPSSPAVAQMLVVS

-247 KTFHN
+247 RTFHN

-273 ALAVEAKYFTALQL
+273 ALDVEAKYFTLLQL

-305 DKLMHRPAGIDKTR
+305 DKLMHRPEGVPKTTFR
-319 FSKIGVVGAGLMG
+319 KIGVVGAGLMG

-357 KGKAYSD
+357 KGKAYSA
-364 KRLARDLER
+364 KRLEKDIAK
-373 GRTTREQADAILA
+373 GRMTQDKADAILA
-386 RIHPTTDYAALADVP
+386 RIHPTTDYAGLADVE

-411 AVKAAVM
+411 GIKAEIT
-418 RQLEAVLPADAV
+418 RKLDAVLPAHAV
-430 IASNT
+430 ISSNT
-435 SALPISELAEAGS
+435 SALPISELAEAGAH
-448 RPHNFIGMHF
+448 PENFIGMHF

-463 RMPLVEIICGS
+463 RMPLVEIIRGR
-474 KTAPA
+474 KTSPE
-479 TLARALDLAQAMKK
+479 TLARALDLVQAMKK

-517 LAMVAEGVN
+517 LAMVTEGVN

-550 GLDVAYHSSQQR
+550 GLDTAWHASQQR
-562 KQDEGAAFK
+562 KKDEGDAFK
-571 PTPTFLLVEKL
+571 PTPTFRLVEKL
-582 AGELGRHGRKNG
+582 VGELGHHGRKNG
-594 KGFFVYAED
+594 KGFFEYAAD
-603 GSKQLW
+603 GSKKLW
-609 DGLAELYPP
+609 PGLAELFPP
-618 LAEQPDVDEVKTRM
+618 LAEQPTVDEVKARM

-643 MAEGVLIDPADGDV
+643 MAEGVLIDPADGDI
-657 GSILSVGFP
+657 GSILGVGFP

-677 TLGIAAVV
+677 TIGIDKVV
-685 AECERLAGRYGEQYA
+685 AECDRLAARYGAQYA
-700 PPQLLRDMAAAGES
+700 APQLLRDMAAEGRT
-714 FYGRQRMTPPAA
+714 FYGARRVTPPAA
-726 RATA
+726 VR

>member
-21 RRDSDMNTM
+21 RTDSAMNTM
-30 DTKFMDEL
+30 DMKFMAEI
-38 EAAVERLASDESIK
+38 EAAIERLATDDAIK
-52 GAIFTSGKP
+52 GAIFTSGKA
-61 VFAAGADLKQI
+61 VFAAGADLKEM
-72 EASLDPEQQTPV
+72 EASLDRADDVPL
-84 AERLERNASLSRLLR
+84 ARRLEMNASLSKLLR

-111 LNGTA
+111 INGTA

-127 HYRVAADDKRVQLG
+127 HYRVVSDARGIQLG

-166 ASMPVVMEGQS
+166 AAMPVVMEGQA
-177 LSVDKAL
+177 LSAEKAL
-184 KMGLIHKVVPA
+184 KMGLIHKIVPA
-195 GELLAEAKRWLRE
+195 AELLAEAKRWLLE

-213 QPWDKKGFKVPGGA
+213 QPWDKKGYKMPGGA
-227 GALSPGVAQMLVVS
+227 GPSSPAVAQMLVVS

-273 ALAVEAKYFTALQL
+273 ALAVEAKYFTLLQL

-305 DKLMHRPAGIDKTR
+305 DKLMHRPEGVPKTT
-319 FSKIGVVGAGLMG
+319 FHKIGVVGAGLMG
-332 AGIAYHCAKLG
+332 AGIAYHCARLG

-357 KGKAYSD
+357 KGKAYSI
-364 KRLARDLER
+364 KRLEKDIAK
-373 GRTTREQADAILA
+373 GRMTQDKADAILA
-386 RIHPTTDYAALADVP
+386 RIHPTTEYAGLADVE

-411 AVKAAVM
+411 GIKAEIT
-418 RQLEAVLPADAV
+418 RKLDAVLPAHAV

-435 SALPISELAEAGS
+435 SALPISELAEAGAH
-448 RPHNFIGMHF
+448 PENFIGMHF

-463 RMPLVEIICGS
+463 RMPLVEIIRGR
-474 KTAPA
+474 KTSPA
-479 TLARALDLAQAMKK
+479 TLARALDLVQAMKK

-517 LAMVAEGVN
+517 LAMVTEGVN

-550 GLDVAYHSSQQR
+550 GLDTAYHASQQR
-562 KQDEGAAFK
+562 KKDEGEAFK
-571 PTPTFLLVEKL
+571 PTPTFKLVEKL
-582 AGELGRHGRKNG
+582 VGELGRHGRKNG
-594 KGFFVYAED
+594 KGFFQYAAD
-603 GSKQLW
+603 GSKKLW
-609 DGLAELYPP
+609 SGLAELFPP
-618 LAEQPDVDEVKTRM
+618 LVEQPSVEEVKARM

-643 MAEGVLIDPADGDV
+643 MAEGVVIDPADGDV
-657 GSILSVGFP
+657 GSILGVGFP

-677 TLGIAAVV
+677 TIGLDKVV
-685 AECERLAGRYGEQYA
+685 AECDRLAARYGSQYA
-700 PPQLLRDMAAAGES
+700 APQLLRGMAAEGKT
-714 FYGRQRMTPPAA
+714 FYGANRVTPPAA
-726 RATA
+726 VR

>member
-21 RRDSDMNTM
+21 RTDSNMNTM
-30 DTKFMDEL
+30 DTKFMAEI
-38 EAAVERLASDESIK
+38 EAAIERLATDDTIK
-52 GAIFTSGKP
+52 GAIFTSGKA
-61 VFAAGADLKQI
+61 VFAAGADLKEM
-72 EASLDPEQQTPV
+72 EANLDKADDMPP
-84 AERLERNASLSRLLR
+84 AERLKLNASLSKLLR

-111 LNGTA
+111 INGTA

-127 HYRVAADDKRVQLG
+127 HYRVVSDAKGIQLG

-166 ASMPVVMEGQS
+166 AAMPVVMEGQA
-177 LSVDKAL
+177 LSAEKAL
-184 KMGLIHKVVPA
+184 KMGLIHKIVPA
-195 GELLAEAKRWLRE
+195 GELLAEAKRWLLA

-213 QPWDKKGFKVPGGA
+213 QPWDKKGYKVPGGA
-227 GALSPGVAQMLVVS
+227 GPSAPAVAQMLVVS

-247 KTFHN
+247 RTFHN

-273 ALAVEAKYFTALQL
+273 ALEVEAKYFTLLQL

-305 DKLMHRPAGIDKTR
+305 DKLMHRPEGVPKTSFR
-319 FSKIGVVGAGLMG
+319 KIGVIGAGLMG

-357 KGKAYSD
+357 KGKAYST
-364 KRLARDLER
+364 KRLEKDIAR
-373 GRTTREQADAILA
+373 GRMTQDKADAILA
-386 RIHPTTDYAALADVP
+386 RIHPTTDYAGLADVE

-411 AVKAAVM
+411 AIKAEIT
-418 RQLEAVLPADAV
+418 RKLDAVLPPHAV

-435 SALPISELAEAGS
+435 SALPISELAEAGVH
-448 RPHNFIGMHF
+448 PENFIGMHF

-463 RMPLVEIICGS
+463 RMPLVEIIRGR
-474 KTAPA
+474 KTSPQ
-479 TLARALDLAQAMKK
+479 TLARALDLVQAMKK

-517 LAMVAEGVN
+517 LAMVTEGVN

-550 GLDVAYHSSQQR
+550 GLDTAYHASQQR
-562 KQDEGAAFK
+562 KKDEGAAFK
-571 PTPTFLLVEKL
+571 PTPTFGLVEKL
-582 AGELGRHGRKNG
+582 VGELGRHGRKNG
-594 KGFFVYAED
+594 KGFFEYAED
-603 GSKQLW
+603 GSKKLW
-609 DGLAELYPP
+609 SGLAELFPP
-618 LAEQPDVDEVKTRM
+618 LPEQPTVDEVKARM

-657 GSILSVGFP
+657 GAILGVGFP

-677 TLGIAAVV
+677 TIGLDKVL
-685 AECERLAGRYGEQYA
+685 AECDRLAARYGSQYA
-700 PPQLLRDMAAAGES
+700 APQLLRDMAAEGRT
-714 FYGRQRMTPPAA
+714 FYGANRVTPPAA
-726 RATA
+726 VR

>member
-1 MTEVIHITVDAD
+1 MTEVIHISVDAD

-21 RRDSDMNTM
+21 RTDSNMNTM
-30 DTKFMDEL
+30 DMKFMDEI
-38 EAAVERLASDESIK
+38 AAAIERLATDDSIK

-61 VFAAGADLKQI
+61 VFAAGADLKVM
-72 EASLDPEQQTPV
+72 EANLDKVDDTPV
-84 AERLERNASLSRLLR
+84 AERLKMNASLSKLLR

-111 LNGTA
+111 INGTA

-127 HYRVAADDKRVQLG
+127 HYRVVSDARGIQLG

-157 RVPRLIGIQ
+157 RVSRLVGIQ
-166 ASMPVVMEGQS
+166 AAMPVVMEGQA
-177 LSVDKAL
+177 LSAEKAL
-184 KMGLIHKVVPA
+184 KMGLVHKVVPA
-195 GELLAEAKRWLRE
+195 DQLLAEAKRWLVE

-213 QPWDKKGFKVPGGA
+213 QPWDKKGFRIPGGA
-227 GALSPGVAQMLVVS
+227 GPSSPAVAQMLVVS

-273 ALAVEAKYFTALQL
+273 ALDVEAKYFTLLQL

-305 DKLMHRPAGIDKTR
+305 DKLMHRPEGVPKTTFR
-319 FSKIGVVGAGLMG
+319 KIGVVGAGLMG

-357 KGKAYSD
+357 KGKAYSS
-364 KRLARDLER
+364 KRLEKDIAK
-373 GRTTREQADAILA
+373 GRMTQDKADAILA
-386 RIHPTTDYAALADVP
+386 RIHPTTDYAGMADVE

-411 AVKAAVM
+411 GIKAEIT
-418 RQLEAVLPADAV
+418 RKLDAVLPAHAV

-435 SALPISELAEAGS
+435 SALPISELAEAGAH
-448 RPHNFIGMHF
+448 PENFIGMHF

-463 RMPLVEIICGS
+463 RMPLVEIIRGR
-474 KTAPA
+474 KTSPE
-479 TLARALDLAQAMKK
+479 TLARALDLVQAMKK

-517 LAMVAEGVN
+517 LAMVTEGVN

-550 GLDVAYHSSQQR
+550 GLDTAYHASQQR
-562 KQDEGAAFK
+562 KKDEGDAFK
-571 PTPTFLLVEKL
+571 PTPTFRLVEKL
-582 AGELGRHGRKNG
+582 VGELGRHGRKNG
-594 KGFFVYAED
+594 KGFFEYAAD
-603 GSKQLW
+603 GSKKLW
-609 DGLAELYPP
+609 PGLAELFPP
-618 LAEQPDVDEVKTRM
+618 LAEQPTVDEVKARM

-657 GSILSVGFP
+657 GSILGVGFP

-677 TLGIAAVV
+677 TIGIDKVV
-685 AECERLAGRYGEQYA
+685 AECDRLAARYGAQYA
-700 PPQLLRDMAAAGES
+700 APQLLRDMAAEGRT
-714 FYGRQRMTPPAA
+714 FYGARRVTPPAA
-726 RATA
+726 VR

>member
-21 RRDSDMNTM
+21 RTDSNMNTM
-30 DTKFMDEL
+30 DTKFMAEI
-38 EAAVERLASDESIK
+38 EAAIERLATDDTIK
-52 GAIFTSGKP
+52 GAIFTSGKA
-61 VFAAGADLKQI
+61 VFAAGADLKEM
-72 EASLDPEQQTPV
+72 EANLDKADDMPP
-84 AERLERNASLSRLLR
+84 AERLKLNASLSKLLR

-111 LNGTA
+111 INGTA

-127 HYRVAADDKRVQLG
+127 HYRVVSDAKGIQLG

-166 ASMPVVMEGQS
+166 AAMPVVMEGQA
-177 LSVDKAL
+177 LSAEKAL
-184 KMGLIHKVVPA
+184 KMGLIHKIVPA
-195 GELLAEAKRWLRE
+195 GELLAEAKRWLLA

-213 QPWDKKGFKVPGGA
+213 QPWDKKGYKVPGGA
-227 GALSPGVAQMLVVS
+227 GPSAPAVAQMLVVS

-247 KTFHN
+247 RTFHN

-273 ALAVEAKYFTALQL
+273 ALEVEAKYFTLLQL

-305 DKLMHRPAGIDKTR
+305 DKLMHRPEGVPKTSFR
-319 FSKIGVVGAGLMG
+319 KIGVIGAGLMG

-357 KGKAYSD
+357 KGKAYST
-364 KRLARDLER
+364 KRLEKDIAR
-373 GRTTREQADAILA
+373 GRMTQDKADAILA
-386 RIHPTTDYAALADVP
+386 RIHPTTDYAGLADVE

-411 AVKAAVM
+411 AIKAEIT
-418 RQLEAVLPADAV
+418 RKLDAVLPPHAV

-435 SALPISELAEAGS
+435 SALPISELAEAGVH
-448 RPHNFIGMHF
+448 PENFIGMHF

-463 RMPLVEIICGS
+463 RMPLVEIIRGR
-474 KTAPA
+474 KTSPQ
-479 TLARALDLAQAMKK
+479 TLARALDLVQAMKK

-517 LAMVAEGVN
+517 LAMVTEGVN

-550 GLDVAYHSSQQR
+550 GLDTAYHASQQR
-562 KQDEGAAFK
+562 KKDEGAAFK
-571 PTPTFLLVEKL
+571 PTPTFGLVEKL
-582 AGELGRHGRKNG
+582 VGELGRHGRKNG
-594 KGFFVYAED
+594 KGFFEYAED
-603 GSKQLW
+603 GSKKLW
-609 DGLAELYPP
+609 SGLAELFPP
-618 LAEQPDVDEVKTRM
+618 LPEQPTVDEVKARM

-657 GSILSVGFP
+657 GAILGVGFP

-677 TLGIAAVV
+677 TIGLDKVL
-685 AECERLAGRYGEQYA
+685 AECDRLAARYGSQYA
-700 PPQLLRDMAAAGES
+700 APQLLRDMAAEGRT
-714 FYGRQRMTPPAA
+714 FYGAHRVTPPAA
-726 RATA
+726 MR

>member
-1 MTEVIHITVDAD
+1 MTEVIHISVDAD

-21 RRDSDMNTM
+21 RTDSNMNTM
-30 DTKFMDEL
+30 DMKFMDEI
-38 EAAVERLASDESIK
+38 AAAIERLATDDSIK

-61 VFAAGADLKQI
+61 VFAAGADLKVM
-72 EASLDPEQQTPV
+72 EANLDKVDDTPV
-84 AERLERNASLSRLLR
+84 AERLKMNASLSKLLR

-111 LNGTA
+111 INGTA

-127 HYRVAADDKRVQLG
+127 HYRVVSDARGIQLG

-157 RVPRLIGIQ
+157 RVSRLVGIQ
-166 ASMPVVMEGQS
+166 AAMPVVMEGQA
-177 LSVDKAL
+177 LSAEKAL
-184 KMGLIHKVVPA
+184 KMGLVHKVVPA
-195 GELLAEAKRWLRE
+195 DQLLAEAKRWLVE

-213 QPWDKKGFKVPGGA
+213 QPWDKKGFKIPGGA
-227 GALSPGVAQMLVVS
+227 GPSSPAVAQMLVVS

-247 KTFHN
+247 RTFHN

-273 ALAVEAKYFTALQL
+273 ALDVEAKYFTLLQL

-305 DKLMHRPAGIDKTR
+305 DKLMHRPEGVPKTTFR
-319 FSKIGVVGAGLMG
+319 KIGVVGAGLMG

-357 KGKAYSD
+357 KGKAYSA
-364 KRLARDLER
+364 KRLEKDIAK
-373 GRTTREQADAILA
+373 GRMTQDKADAILA
-386 RIHPTTDYAALADVP
+386 RIHPTTDYAGLADVE

-411 AVKAAVM
+411 GIKAEIT
-418 RQLEAVLPADAV
+418 RKLDAVLPAHAV

-435 SALPISELAEAGS
+435 SALPISELAEAGAH
-448 RPHNFIGMHF
+448 PENFIGMHF

-463 RMPLVEIICGS
+463 RMPLVEIIRGR
-474 KTAPA
+474 KTSPE
-479 TLARALDLAQAMKK
+479 TLARALDLVQAMKK

-517 LAMVAEGVN
+517 LAMVTEGVN

-550 GLDVAYHSSQQR
+550 GLDTAYHASQQR
-562 KQDEGAAFK
+562 KKDEGDAFK
-571 PTPTFLLVEKL
+571 PTPTFRLVEKL
-582 AGELGRHGRKNG
+582 VGELGRHGRKNG
-594 KGFFVYAED
+594 KGFFAYAAD
-603 GSKQLW
+603 GSKKLW
-609 DGLAELYPP
+609 PGLAELFPP
-618 LAEQPDVDEVKTRM
+618 LAEQPTVDEVKARM

-657 GSILSVGFP
+657 GSILGVGFP

-677 TLGIAAVV
+677 TIGIDKVV
-685 AECERLAGRYGEQYA
+685 AECDRLAARYGAQYA
-700 PPQLLRDMAAAGES
+700 APQLLRDMAAEGRT
-714 FYGRQRMTPPAA
+714 FYGARRVTPPAA
-726 RATA
+726 VR

>member
-1 MTEVIHITVDAD
+1 MTEVIHVSVDAD

-21 RRDSDMNTM
+21 RRDSAMNTM
-30 DTKFMDEL
+30 DMKFMDEI
-38 EAAVERLASDESIK
+38 EAAIERLATDPAIK
-52 GAIFTSGKP
+52 GALFTSGKP
-61 VFAAGADLKQI
+61 VFAAGADLK
-72 EASLDPEQQTPV
+72 EMESALDRNQDLPL
-84 AERLERNASLSRLLR
+84 AEMLAKNASLSTLLR

-111 LNGTA
+111 INGTA

-127 HYRVAADDKRVQLG
+127 HYRVVADTRGIQLG

-166 ASMPVVMEGQS
+166 AAMPVVMEGQA
-177 LSVDKAL
+177 LSAEKAL
-184 KMGLIHKVVPA
+184 KMGLIHKIVPA
-195 GELLAEAKRWLRE
+195 DQLLAEAKRWLLE

-213 QPWDKKGFKVPGGA
+213 QPWDKKGYKMPGGA
-227 GALSPGVAQMLVVS
+227 GPSSPAVAQMLVVS

-273 ALAVEAKYFTALQL
+273 ALAVEAKYFTLLQR

-305 DKLMHRPAGIDKTR
+305 DKLMHRPEGVAKTTFR
-319 FSKIGVVGAGLMG
+319 KIGVVGAGLMG
-332 AGIAYHCAKLG
+332 AGIAYHCARLG

-357 KGKAYSD
+357 KGKAYST
-364 KRLARDLER
+364 KRLEKDIAR
-373 GRTTREQADAILA
+373 GRLTQDKADAILA
-386 RIHPTTDYAALADVP
+386 RIHPTTDYAGLAEVE

-411 AVKAAVM
+411 AIKAEIT
-418 RQLEAVLPADAV
+418 RKLEAVLPAHAV

-435 SALPISELAEAGS
+435 SALPISELAEAGA
-448 RPHNFIGMHF
+448 RPQNFIGMHF

-463 RMPLVEIICGS
+463 RMPLVEIIRGR
-474 KTAPA
+474 KTSPA
-479 TLARALDLAQAMKK
+479 TLARALDLVQAMKK

-517 LAMVAEGVN
+517 LAMVTEGVN

-550 GLDVAYHSSQQR
+550 GLDTAYHASQQR
-562 KQDEGAAFK
+562 KQDEGDAFV
-571 PTPTFLLVEKL
+571 PTPTFRLVEKL
-582 AGELGRHGRKNG
+582 VGELGRHGRKNG
-594 KGFFVYAED
+594 KGFFDYAED
-603 GSKQLW
+603 GSKKLW
-609 DGLAELYPP
+609 PGLAALFAP
-618 LAEQPDVDEVKTRM
+618 LAEPPTVDEVRARM
-632 LYAQLVDAAKA
+632 LYAQLVDAARA
-643 MAEGVLIDPADGDV
+643 MADGVLIDPADGDV
-657 GSILSVGFP
+657 GAILGVGFP
-666 AYLGGPFSMMD
+666 AYLGGPFAMMD
-677 TLGIAAVV
+677 TLGLPAVV
-685 AECERLAGRYGEQYA
+685 AECDRLAARYGAQYA
-700 PPQLLRDMAAAGES
+700 PPQLLRDMAAEGRT
-714 FYGRQRMTPPAA
+714 FYGAARITPPALA
-726 RATA
+726 R

>member
-1 MTEVIHITVDAD
+1 MTEVIHITVDTD

-21 RRDSDMNTM
+21 RSDSNMNTM
-30 DTKFMDEL
+30 DMKFMDEI
-38 EAAVERLASDESIK
+38 ATAIERLATDDSIK

-61 VFAAGADLKQI
+61 VFAAGADLKGI
-72 EASLDPEQQTPV
+72 GASLERSDDLPV
-84 AERLERNASLSRLLR
+84 AERLKMNASLSKLLR

-111 LNGTA
+111 INGTA

-127 HYRVAADDKRVQLG
+127 HYRVVSDARGIQLG

-157 RVPRLIGIQ
+157 RVSRLIGIQ
-166 ASMPVVMEGQS
+166 AAMPVVMEGQA
-177 LSVDKAL
+177 LSAEKAL
-184 KMGLIHKVVPA
+184 KLGLVHKVVPA
-195 GELLAEAKRWLRE
+195 DQLLAEAKRWLVE
-208 EGDPV
+208 QGDPV

-227 GALSPGVAQMLVVS
+227 GPSSPAVAQMLVVS

-273 ALAVEAKYFTALQL
+273 ALEVEAKYFTLLQL

-305 DKLMHRPAGIDKTR
+305 DKLMHRPEGVSKTTFR
-319 FSKIGVVGAGLMG
+319 KIGVVGAGLMG

-343 IETVLIDRDQAAAD
+343 IETMLIDRDQAAAD
-357 KGKAYSD
+357 KGKAYSATRLEKDIAKGRMTRD
-364 KRLARDLER
+364 K
-373 GRTTREQADAILA
+373 ADAILA
-386 RIHPTTDYAALADVP
+386 RIHPTTDYAGLADVE

-411 AVKAAVM
+411 GLKAEIT
-418 RQLEAVLPADAV
+418 RKLDAVLPAHAV

-435 SALPISELAEAGS
+435 SALPISELAEAGAH
-448 RPHNFIGMHF
+448 PENFIGMHF

-463 RMPLVEIICGS
+463 RMPLVEIIRGR
-474 KTAPA
+474 KTSPE
-479 TLARALDLAQAMKK
+479 TLARALDLVQAMKK

-517 LAMVAEGVN
+517 LAMVTEGVN

-550 GLDVAYHSSQQR
+550 GLDTAYHASQQR
-562 KQDEGAAFK
+562 KKDEGEAFR
-571 PTPTFLLVEKL
+571 PTPTFRLIEKL
-582 AGELGRHGRKNG
+582 VGELGRHGRKNG
-594 KGFFVYAED
+594 KGFFEYAED
-603 GSKQLW
+603 GSKKLW
-609 DGLAELYPP
+609 SGLAELFPP
-618 LAEQPDVDEVKTRM
+618 LTEQPTVDEVKARM
-632 LYAQLVDAAKA
+632 LYVQLVDAAKA
-643 MAEGVLIDPADGDV
+643 MAEGVVIDPADGDV
-657 GSILSVGFP
+657 GSILGVGFP

-677 TLGIAAVV
+677 TIGIDKVV
-685 AECERLAGRYGEQYA
+685 AECDRLATRYGEQYA
-700 PPQLLRDMAAAGES
+700 APQLLHDMAARGQR
-714 FYGRQRMTPPAA
+714 FYGSNRVTPPAA
-726 RATA
+726 LR

>member
-1 MTEVIHITVDAD
+1 MTEVIHISVDAD

-21 RRDSDMNTM
+21 RTDSNMNTM
-30 DTKFMDEL
+30 DMKFMDEI
-38 EAAVERLASDESIK
+38 AAAIERLATDDSIK

-61 VFAAGADLKQI
+61 VFAAGADLKVM
-72 EASLDPEQQTPV
+72 EANLDKVDDTPV
-84 AERLERNASLSRLLR
+84 AERLKMNASLSKLLR

-111 LNGTA
+111 INGTA

-127 HYRVAADDKRVQLG
+127 HYRVVSDARGIQLG

-157 RVPRLIGIQ
+157 RVSRLVGIQ
-166 ASMPVVMEGQS
+166 AAMPVVMEGQA
-177 LSVDKAL
+177 LSAEKAL
-184 KMGLIHKVVPA
+184 KMGLVHKVVPA
-195 GELLAEAKRWLRE
+195 DQLLAEAKRWLVE

-213 QPWDKKGFKVPGGA
+213 QPWDKKGFKIPGGA
-227 GALSPGVAQMLVVS
+227 GPSSPAVAQMLVVS

-273 ALAVEAKYFTALQL
+273 ALDVEAKYFTLLQL

-305 DKLMHRPAGIDKTR
+305 DKLMHRPEGVPKTTFR
-319 FSKIGVVGAGLMG
+319 KIGVVGAGLMG

-357 KGKAYSD
+357 KGKAYSA
-364 KRLARDLER
+364 KRLEKDIAK
-373 GRTTREQADAILA
+373 GRMTQDKADAILA
-386 RIHPTTDYAALADVP
+386 RIHPTTDYAGLADVE

-411 AVKAAVM
+411 GIKAEIT
-418 RQLEAVLPADAV
+418 RKLDAVLPAHAV

-435 SALPISELAEAGS
+435 SALPISELAEAGAH
-448 RPHNFIGMHF
+448 PENFIGMHF

-463 RMPLVEIICGS
+463 RMPLVEIIRGR
-474 KTAPA
+474 KTSPE
-479 TLARALDLAQAMKK
+479 TLARALDLVQAMKK

-517 LAMVAEGVN
+517 LAMVTEGVN

-550 GLDVAYHSSQQR
+550 GLDTAYHASQQR
-562 KQDEGAAFK
+562 KKDEGDAFK
-571 PTPTFLLVEKL
+571 PTPTFRLVEKL
-582 AGELGRHGRKNG
+582 VGELGRHGRKNG
-594 KGFFVYAED
+594 KGFFEYAAD
-603 GSKQLW
+603 GSKKLW
-609 DGLAELYPP
+609 PGLAELFPP
-618 LAEQPDVDEVKTRM
+618 LAEQPTVDEVKARM

-657 GSILSVGFP
+657 GSILGVGFP

-677 TLGIAAVV
+677 TIGIDKVV
-685 AECERLAGRYGEQYA
+685 AECDRLAARYGAQYA
-700 PPQLLRDMAAAGES
+700 APQLLRDMAAEGRT
-714 FYGRQRMTPPAA
+714 FYGARRVTPPAA
-726 RATA
+726 VR